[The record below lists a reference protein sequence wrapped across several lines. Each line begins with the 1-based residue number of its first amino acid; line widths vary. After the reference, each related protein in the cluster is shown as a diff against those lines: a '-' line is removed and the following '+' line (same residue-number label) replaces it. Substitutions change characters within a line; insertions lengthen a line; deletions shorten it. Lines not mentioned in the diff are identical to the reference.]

1 MPSYWLSY
9 NKIKFNLKIQI
20 TMKRSIL
27 TLGMLALGFLTKAQ
41 TTDDLTYVANGV
53 EMTIAPELL
62 YSLYDG
68 KMTIVGTGKII
79 NSGNVIIDNGTVF
92 TNGGFRT
99 LTTAGLPKT
108 DGGNFILKMYDTNL
122 SNLRYGQLYLYN
134 MSALGQVTG
143 IVDKEYKDN
152 HHGSYQQ
159 IALPFEGKKLS
170 ELSAE
175 LLSSGHTFKFGRAN
189 RYSGEAIMLYN
200 SRYARFDNVAS
211 IDVADPS
218 TYYILGTKNFNA
230 SAAVKTVK
238 GVPTPT
244 ELGVFIPSGG
254 VLSSDVVFGTN
265 GSKQNYYRERYNTY
279 IQDQWDA
286 ATPWSGNF
294 GKNILMVGN
303 PFLTNLDIINYL
315 PRWSNNDILGLR
327 LEPTGVTTASSG
339 GTQSTGAKH
348 VSYTSG
354 SPYLTPAGDVSAVI
368 KPMQTFAL
376 KFRNNN
382 TQIFPLY
389 QGRRFAYSARPYQ
402 VAPKVTSR
410 GSAGSVKQLGVIA
423 LDEHGNE
430 LGKTYYV
437 VYPEAQTGKPTT
449 YSTQVAAGS
458 ENIIGTFEEKP
469 AGGID
474 EDLQNAYWLYINE
487 ANQSDFKG
495 KEIPLKIYSDK
506 VRALKFE
513 VRENA
518 VEVPDSQEKFR
529 NGQSFYISKGNDL
542 VTVGH
547 NKTIPVSA
555 SDNSFGLF
563 YGKPS
568 GYNDVSAGN
577 VAKPS
582 ATVVAFDEATKEY
595 KIFFDPAWNTA
606 KIEVYDLSGRL
617 IYSKDK
623 VDTKAGEFTLSL
635 PSGNRATYVVKAVSE
650 TGSVFSQKI
659 IK

>member
-1 MPSYWLSY
+1 
-9 NKIKFNLKIQI
+9 
-20 TMKRSIL
+20 MKRSIL
-27 TLGMLALGFLTKAQ
+27 SLGMLALGFLTKAQ
-41 TTDDLTYVANGV
+41 TTDLTYVANGA

-62 YSLYDG
+62 YTVYDG
-68 KMTIVGTGKII
+68 KITIVGTGKIT
-79 NSGNVIIDNGTVF
+79 NSGNVMVLNYLFGNNNAGI
-92 TNGGFRT
+92 RT

-108 DGGNFILKMYDTNL
+108 DGGNFILKMYDANL
-122 SNLRYGQLYLYN
+122 SNLRYGQLYF
-134 MSALGQVTG
+134 GQSVLQTNVTG

-152 HHGSYQQ
+152 YHGSYQQ
-159 IALPFEGKKLS
+159 IALPFFNKKLS

-175 LLSSGHTFKFGRAN
+175 LLSPGHTFKFGAGNRAN
-189 RYSGEAIMLYN
+189 RYSGEAIMKYSN
-200 SRYARFDNVAS
+200 RYARFDDLAITDITGS
-211 IDVADPS
+211 LG
-218 TYYILGTKNFNA
+218 YYILGTRNFNA
-230 SAAVKTVK
+230 SASVKTIK
-238 GVPTPT
+238 GVPIP
-244 ELGVFIPSGG
+244 LWYGGPMIPSGG
-254 VLSSDVVFGTN
+254 ILSSDVVFGTN

-279 IQDQWDA
+279 IQDQWEA
-286 ATPWSGNF
+286 ATPWTGNF
-294 GKNILMVGN
+294 GKNIVMYGN

-315 PRWSNNDILGLR
+315 PTWTNGDILGLR
-327 LEPTGVTTASSG
+327 LEPTSVTTPSSG
-339 GTQSTGAKH
+339 GSQSSGAKQIT
-348 VSYTSG
+348 YTTSG
-354 SPYLTPAGDVSAVI
+354 IDTSKTPVGDVSAII
-368 KPMQTFAL
+368 KPMQTFVL
-376 KFRNNN
+376 KFRNDNPQTLN
-382 TQIFPLY
+382 FWE
-389 QGRRFAYSARPYQ
+389 GRRFAYTARPYSLSPS
-402 VAPKVTSR
+402 VLSR

-430 LGKTYYV
+430 LGRTYYV
-437 VYPEAQTGKPTT
+437 VYPEAQTGKPAT

-458 ENIIGTFEEKP
+458 QNIIGTFEEKP

-474 EDLQNAYWLYINE
+474 EELQNAYWLYINE

-529 NGQSFYISKGNDL
+529 NGQSFYISKGNEL

-547 NKTIPVSA
+547 NKTIAINSA
-555 SDNSFGLF
+555 TDNSFGLF

-568 GYNDVSAGN
+568 GYNDASAVN

-606 KIEVYDLSGRL
+606 KVEVYDLSGRL

>member
-1 MPSYWLSY
+1 
-9 NKIKFNLKIQI
+9 
-20 TMKRSIL
+20 
-27 TLGMLALGFLTKAQ
+27 MLALSFLTKAQ
-41 TTDDLTYVANGV
+41 TNDLTYVANGA
-53 EMTIAPELL
+53 EMTIGPEVL
-62 YSLYDG
+62 YSMMDG

-79 NSGNVIIDNGTVF
+79 NSGNVMISETYLSNR
-92 TNGGFRT
+92 GGFRT

-108 DGGNFILKMYDTNL
+108 NGGNFILKMYDANL
-122 SNLRYGQLYLYN
+122 SNLKYGQLYFGN
-134 MSALGQVTG
+134 NVSQSNVTG

-159 IALPFEGKKLS
+159 IALPFNGKRLS
-170 ELSAE
+170 ELNAE
-175 LLSSGHTFKFGRAN
+175 LLSSPNAFKFGAGNRAN
-189 RYSGEAIMLYN
+189 RYSGEAIMKYSN
-200 SRYARFDNVAS
+200 QYARFDDTAVT
-211 IDVADPS
+211 DVS
-218 TYYILGTKNFNA
+218 NEGTYYILGTRNFNA
-230 SAAVKTVK
+230 SAAVKTIK
-238 GVPTPT
+238 GVPNPG
-244 ELGVFIPSGG
+244 EIGSGIPSGG
-254 VLSSDVVFGTN
+254 MLSSDVVFGVN
-265 GSKQNYYRERYNTY
+265 GSKQNFYRERYNTY
-279 IQDQWDA
+279 IQDQWEA
-286 ATPWSGNF
+286 ATPWTGNF
-294 GKNILMVGN
+294 GKNIVMLGN
-303 PFLTNLDIINYL
+303 PYLTNLDIINYL
-315 PRWSNNDILGLR
+315 PRWTNNDILGLR
-327 LEPTGVTTASSG
+327 LEPTGVTTSSG
-339 GTQSTGAKH
+339 NGTQSAGAKH

-354 SPYLTPAGDVSAVI
+354 SPYLTPTGDVSAVI

-376 KFRNNN
+376 KFRNSNPQ
-382 TQIFPLY
+382 TLDFY
-389 QGRRFAYSARPYQ
+389 KGRRFAYTARPYEHTPS
-402 VAPKVTSR
+402 VLSR

-430 LGKTYYV
+430 LGRTYYV
-437 VYPEAQTGKPTT
+437 VYPEAQTGKPAT
-449 YSTQVAAGS
+449 YSTQVSAGS
-458 ENIIGTFEEKP
+458 QNIIGTFEEKP
-469 AGGID
+469 SGGID
-474 EDLQNAYWLYINE
+474 EELQNSYWLYINE

-547 NKTIPVSA
+547 NKTIPISA

-568 GYNDVSAGN
+568 GYNDVSSAGN

-606 KIEVYDLSGRL
+606 KVEVYDLSGRL

>member
-1 MPSYWLSY
+1 MPSYWLSF

-41 TTDDLTYVANGV
+41 TTDYTYVADGA
-53 EMTIAPELL
+53 EMTISPEVI
-62 YSLYDG
+62 YSVIDG
-68 KMTIVGTGKII
+68 KITIVGTGKIT
-79 NSGNVIIDNGTVF
+79 NSGNVMIMENGM
-92 TNGGFRT
+92 NNSGFRT
-99 LTTAGLPKT
+99 LTTAGVNKT
-108 DGGNFILKMYDTNL
+108 DGGNFILKMYDDNL
-122 SNLRYGQLYLYN
+122 SNLRYGQLYIKGSN
-134 MSALGQVTG
+134 QSRVTG

-159 IALPFEGKKLS
+159 IALPFMGKKLS

-175 LLSSGHTFKFGRAN
+175 LLSPGHTFKFGAGNRAN
-189 RYSGEAIMLYN
+189 RYSGEAIMKYSN
-200 SRYARFDNVAS
+200 QYARFDDLVAS
-211 IDVADPS
+211 ASVSDPS
-218 TYYILGTKNFNA
+218 IYYILGTKNFNA
-230 SAAVKTVK
+230 SAAVKTIK
-238 GVPTPT
+238 GVPLSYGYIYP
-244 ELGVFIPSGG
+244 IPAGG
-254 VLSSDVVFGTN
+254 LLSSDVVFGIGGKN
-265 GSKQNYYRERYNTY
+265 QNFYRERYNTY
-279 IQDQWDA
+279 IQDQWEA
-286 ATPWSGNF
+286 ATPWTGNF
-294 GKNILMVGN
+294 GKNIVMFGN
-303 PFLTNLDIINYL
+303 SYLTNLDFINQL
-315 PRWSNNDILGLR
+315 PQMTSNDILGIR
-327 LEPTGVTTASSG
+327 LEPTSVTTISGG
-339 GTQSTGAKH
+339 GTQSSGAKQ
-348 VSYTSG
+348 VTYTAAGVPS
-354 SPYLTPAGDVSAVI
+354 GDVGAII
-368 KPMQTFAL
+368 KPMQTLVL
-376 KFRNNN
+376 KFRNANARTVN
-382 TQIFPLY
+382 FSSA
-389 QGRRFAYSARPYQ
+389 RRFAYTARPYLASPS
-402 VAPKVTSR
+402 VLSR
-410 GSAGSVKQLGVIA
+410 GSVGSVKQLGVIA

-430 LGKTYYV
+430 LGRTYYV
-437 VYPEAQTGKPTT
+437 VYPEAQTGKPAT

-458 ENIIGTFEEKP
+458 QNIIGTFEEKP

-568 GYNDVSAGN
+568 GYNDVSSAGN

-606 KIEVYDLSGRL
+606 KVEVYDLSGRL

-635 PSGNRATYVVKAVSE
+635 PSGNRAAYVVKAVSE

>member
-1 MPSYWLSY
+1 
-9 NKIKFNLKIQI
+9 
-20 TMKRSIL
+20 MKRNII
-27 TLGMLALGFLTKAQ
+27 TLGMLALSFLTKAQ
-41 TTDDLTYVANGV
+41 TNDLTYVGNGA
-53 EMTIAPELL
+53 EMTIAPEVI
-62 YSLYDG
+62 YSVIDG
-68 KMTIVGTGKII
+68 KITIVGTGKIT
-79 NSGNVIIDNGTVF
+79 NSGNVMIVDGIGYNA
-92 TNGGFRT
+92 GFRT

-108 DGGNFILKMYDTNL
+108 NGGNFILKMYDTNL
-122 SNLRYGQLYLYN
+122 SNLRYGQLYF
-134 MSALGQVTG
+134 GQVSSQVNVTG

-159 IALPFEGKKLS
+159 IAFPFNGKKLS

-175 LLSSGHTFKFGRAN
+175 LLSPGHTFKFGAGNRAN
-189 RYSGEAIMLYN
+189 RYSGEAIMLYHN
-200 SRYARFDNVAS
+200 YYARFE
-211 IDVADPS
+211 DVAATDVS
-218 TYYILGTKNFNA
+218 LVQGYYILGTRNFNA
-230 SAAVKTVK
+230 SAAVKTIK
-238 GVPTPT
+238 GVPTIKLMSLNILT
-244 ELGVFIPSGG
+244 GG
-254 VLSSDVVFGTN
+254 VLSSDVVFGTGGKN
-265 GSKQNYYRERYNTY
+265 QNFYRERYNTY

-286 ATPWSGNF
+286 ATPWTGNF
-294 GKNILMVGN
+294 GKNIVMVGN
-303 PFLTNLDIINYL
+303 GHFTNLDIINYL

-382 TQIFPLY
+382 AQNIPLH
-389 QGRRFAYSARPYQ
+389 QGRRFAYTARPYLASPS
-402 VAPKVTSR
+402 VLSR

-430 LGKTYYV
+430 LGRTYYV
-437 VYPEAQTGKPTT
+437 VYPEAQTGKPAT
-449 YSTQVAAGS
+449 YSTQVAAGG

-474 EDLQNAYWLYINE
+474 EELQNSYWLYINE

-568 GYNDVSAGN
+568 GYNDVSSAGN

-606 KIEVYDLSGRL
+606 KVEVYDLSGRL

>member
-1 MPSYWLSY
+1 
-9 NKIKFNLKIQI
+9 
-20 TMKRSIL
+20 MKRSIF

-41 TTDDLTYVANGV
+41 TNDLTYVGNGA
-53 EMTIAPELL
+53 EMTITPEVI
-62 YSLYDG
+62 YSVIGG
-68 KMTIVGTGKII
+68 KMTIVGTGKIT
-79 NSGNVIIDNGTVF
+79 NSGNVMIVGNSS
-92 TNGGFRT
+92 NRGGFRT
-99 LTTAGLPKT
+99 ITTAGLPKN

-122 SNLRYGQLYLYN
+122 SNLRYGQLYISENSSGPLTY
-134 MSALGQVTG
+134 TG

-159 IALPFEGKKLS
+159 IALPFVNKKLS
-170 ELSAE
+170 ELSSE
-175 LLSSGHTFKFGRAN
+175 LLSSPNTFKFGAGNRAN
-189 RYSGEAIMLYN
+189 RYSGEAIMKYN
-200 SRYARFDNVAS
+200 NYYARFDDLAATALS
-211 IDVADPS
+211 DLGY

-230 SAAVKTVK
+230 SAGVKIVK
-238 GVPTPT
+238 GVPAAVLPGGFI
-244 ELGVFIPSGG
+244 GVGG
-254 VLSSDVVFGTN
+254 GYSPDVVFGTGGKN
-265 GSKQNYYRERYNTY
+265 QNYYRERYNTY
-279 IQDQWDA
+279 IQDEWHMA
-286 ATPWSGNF
+286 SGTAWSGDF
-294 GKNILMVGN
+294 GKNIVMLGN
-303 PFLTNLDIINYL
+303 LHLTNLDIINQL
-315 PRWSNNDILGLR
+315 PTWTSNDILGLR
-327 LEPTGVTTASSG
+327 LDPGSVTTASGG

-348 VSYTSG
+348 VTYNASG
-354 SPYLTPAGDVSAVI
+354 TPSGDVGLVI
-368 KPMQTFAL
+368 RPMQTFAL
-376 KFRNNN
+376 KFRSDNVQN
-382 TQIFPLY
+382 LRLESA
-389 QGRRFAYSARPYQ
+389 RRFAYTARPYLASPS
-402 VAPKVTSR
+402 VLSR
-410 GSAGSVKQLGVIA
+410 GSAGSLKQLGVIA

-430 LGKTYYV
+430 LGRTYYV
-437 VYPEAQTGKPTT
+437 VYPEAQTGKPAT

-458 ENIIGTFEEKP
+458 QNIIGTFEEKTT
-469 AGGID
+469 GGID
-474 EDLQNAYWLYINE
+474 EELQNAYWLYINE

-547 NKTIPVSA
+547 NKTIPISA

-568 GYNDVSAGN
+568 GYNDASAGN

-606 KIEVYDLSGRL
+606 KVEVYDLSGRL

>member
-1 MPSYWLSY
+1 
-9 NKIKFNLKIQI
+9 
-20 TMKRSIL
+20 MKRNII
-27 TLGMLALGFLTKAQ
+27 TLGMLALSFLTKAQ
-41 TTDDLTYVANGV
+41 TNDLTYVGNGA
-53 EMTIAPELL
+53 EMTITPGLL
-62 YSLYDG
+62 YTVYDG
-68 KMTIVGTGKII
+68 QITIVGTGKIT
-79 NSGNVIIDNGTVF
+79 NSGNVMIVDGLGN
-92 TNGGFRT
+92 NAGFRT
-99 LTTAGLPKT
+99 LTTAGLAKT
-108 DGGNFILKMYDTNL
+108 NGGNFILKMYDTNL
-122 SNLRYGQLYLYN
+122 SNLRYGQLYFN
-134 MSALGQVTG
+134 GMSQSRVTG

-159 IALPFEGKKLS
+159 IALPFWQKPLS

-175 LLSSGHTFKFGRAN
+175 LLSPGHTFKFGAGNRAK
-189 RYSGEAIMLYN
+189 RYSGEAIMWYN
-200 SRYARFDNVAS
+200 NQYARFDDLAAT
-211 IDVADPS
+211 DVVSMQA
-218 TYYILGTKNFNA
+218 YYILGTKNFNA

-238 GVPTPT
+238 GVPVSTVYGA
-244 ELGVFIPSGG
+244 GVPVGG
-254 VLSSDVVFGTN
+254 ILSSDVVFGAGGKN
-265 GSKQNYYRERYNTY
+265 QNYYRERYNTY

-286 ATPWSGNF
+286 ATPWTGNF
-294 GKNILMVGN
+294 GKNIMMLGN
-303 PFLTNLDIINYL
+303 IYLANLDIINYL
-315 PRWSNNDILGLR
+315 PRWTNNDILGLR
-327 LEPTGVTTASSG
+327 LEPTGVTTSSG
-339 GTQSTGAKH
+339 NGTQSAGAKH
-348 VSYTSG
+348 VAYTSG
-354 SPYLTPAGDVSAVI
+354 SPYLTPTGDVSAVI
-368 KPMQTFAL
+368 KPMQTFVL

-382 TQIFPLY
+382 AQPNIRLY
-389 QGRRFAYSARPYQ
+389 EGRRFAYTARPYLASPS
-402 VAPKVTSR
+402 VLSR

-430 LGKTYYV
+430 LGRTYYV
-437 VYPEAQTGKPTT
+437 VYPEAQTGKPAT

-458 ENIIGTFEEKP
+458 QNIIGTFEEKP
-469 AGGID
+469 SGGID
-474 EDLQNAYWLYINE
+474 EELQNSYWLYINE

-582 ATVVAFDEATKEY
+582 ATVVAFDETTKEY

-606 KIEVYDLSGRL
+606 KVEVYDLSGRL

>member
-1 MPSYWLSY
+1 
-9 NKIKFNLKIQI
+9 
-20 TMKRSIL
+20 MKRSIL
-27 TLGMLALGFLTKAQ
+27 TLGMLALSFLTKAQ
-41 TTDDLTYVANGV
+41 TNDLTYVANGV
-53 EMTIAPELL
+53 NMTIAPDLL
-62 YSLYDG
+62 YTIYDG
-68 KMTIVGTGKII
+68 KMTIVGTGKIT
-79 NSGNVIIDNGTVF
+79 NSGNVMLMDGIGN
-92 TNGGFRT
+92 NAGFRT
-99 LTTAGLPKT
+99 LTTAGLAKT

-122 SNLRYGQLYLYN
+122 SNLRYGQLFIKG
-134 MSALGQVTG
+134 ALQANVTG

-152 HHGSYQQ
+152 HHGSQQQ
-159 IALPFEGKKLS
+159 IALPFENKSLS
-170 ELSAE
+170 ELSVE
-175 LLSSGHTFKFGRAN
+175 LLPLGKTFKFGAGNRAN
-189 RYSGEAIMLYN
+189 RYSGEAIMVYN
-200 SRYARFDNVAS
+200 NSYARFDDTAS
-211 IDVADPS
+211 IDVSVPS
-218 TYYILGTKNFNA
+218 FYYILGTRNFNA
-230 SAAVKTVK
+230 SSAVKTIK
-238 GVPTPT
+238 GVPTVTPY
-244 ELGVFIPSGG
+244 GGGIPVGG
-254 VLSSDVVFGTN
+254 LPVSTVVFGTGGKN
-265 GSKQNYYRERYNTY
+265 RNYYREFYNTY
-279 IQDQWDA
+279 IQDQWNA
-286 ATPWSGNF
+286 ATPWTGNF
-294 GKNILMVGN
+294 GKNIAMFGN
-303 PFLTNLDIINYL
+303 PYLTNLDLIRQL
-315 PRWSNNDILGLR
+315 PTWTNNDILGIR
-327 LEPTGVTTASSG
+327 LEPTSVTTASGG
-339 GTQSTGAKH
+339 GTQSAGAKH
-348 VSYTSG
+348 VTYNAAGVPS
-354 SPYLTPAGDVSAVI
+354 GDVTAII

-382 TQIFPLY
+382 AQNINLY
-389 QGRRFAYSARPYQ
+389 HATRFAYTARPYQ
-402 VAPKVTSR
+402 ATPNVLAR
-410 GSAGSVKQLGVIA
+410 GAAGSVKQLGVIA

-449 YSTQVAAGS
+449 YSTQVAAGG

-469 AGGID
+469 TGGID
-474 EDLQNAYWLYINE
+474 EELQNAYWLYINE

-555 SDNSFGLF
+555 TDNSFGLF

-568 GYNDVSAGN
+568 GYNDVSSAGN

-606 KIEVYDLSGRL
+606 KVEVYDLSGRL

-623 VDTKAGEFTLSL
+623 VDAKAGEFTLSL

>member
-1 MPSYWLSY
+1 
-9 NKIKFNLKIQI
+9 
-20 TMKRSIL
+20 
-27 TLGMLALGFLTKAQ
+27 MLALSFLTKAQ
-41 TTDDLTYVANGV
+41 TNDLTYVANGV
-53 EMTIAPELL
+53 DMSIAPELL
-62 YSLYDG
+62 YSVYNG
-68 KMTIVGTGKII
+68 KITIVGTGKIT
-79 NSGNVIIDNGTVF
+79 NSGNVMISGNNPVF
-92 TNGGFRT
+92 GFRT
-99 LTTAGLPKT
+99 LTTAGLDKT

-122 SNLRYGQLYLYN
+122 SNLRYGQLYIK
-134 MSALGQVTG
+134 SALQTNVTG

-159 IALPFEGKKLS
+159 IALPFWQKPLS

-175 LLSSGHTFKFGRAN
+175 LLSPGHTFKFGAGNRAN
-189 RYSGEAIMLYN
+189 RYSGEAIMWYN
-200 SRYARFDNVAS
+200 NNYARFEDL
-211 IDVADPS
+211 PS
-218 TYYILGTKNFNA
+218 TAVSSFPRGYYILGTRNFNA
-230 SAAVKTVK
+230 SAAVKTIK
-238 GVPTPT
+238 GVPYSVQPG
-244 ELGVFIPSGG
+244 LFIPAGG
-254 VLSSDVVFGTN
+254 WLSSDVVFGTGGKN
-265 GSKQNYYRERYNTY
+265 QNYYRERYNTY

-294 GKNILMVGN
+294 GKNIFMIGN
-303 PFLTNLDIINYL
+303 EYLTNLDLINQL
-315 PRWSNNDILGLR
+315 PHMTNNDILGLR
-327 LEPTGVTTASSG
+327 LEPTSVTTASGG
-339 GTQSTGAKH
+339 GTQSAGAKN
-348 VSYTSG
+348 VTYTPG
-354 SPYLTPAGDVSAVI
+354 SPYSTPVGDVTAII
-368 KPMQTFAL
+368 KPMQTYVL
-376 KFRNNN
+376 KFRNSN
-382 TQIFPLY
+382 TQSINLFEGL
-389 QGRRFAYSARPYQ
+389 RFAYTARPYLASPS
-402 VAPKVTSR
+402 VLSR

-430 LGKTYYV
+430 LGRTYYV
-437 VYPEAQTGKPTT
+437 VYPEAQTGKPAT

-458 ENIIGTFEEKP
+458 QNIIGTFEEKP
-469 AGGID
+469 SGGID
-474 EDLQNAYWLYINE
+474 EELQNAYWLYINE

-547 NKTIPVSA
+547 NKTIAVSA

-568 GYNDVSAGN
+568 GYNDVSAAN

-582 ATVVAFDEATKEY
+582 ATVVAFDEASKEY

>member
-1 MPSYWLSY
+1 
-9 NKIKFNLKIQI
+9 
-20 TMKRSIL
+20 MKRSIL

-41 TTDDLTYVANGV
+41 TTDNTYVANGV
-53 EMTIAPELL
+53 EMTIAPEVI
-62 YSLYDG
+62 YSVIDG
-68 KMTIVGTGKII
+68 RMTIVGTGKIT
-79 NSGNVIIDNGTVF
+79 NSGNVMLVNG
-92 TNGGFRT
+92 NEDKGGFRT
-99 LTTAGLPKT
+99 LTTTGLPKT
-108 DGGNFILKMYDTNL
+108 DGGNFILKMYDANL
-122 SNLRYGQLYLYN
+122 SNLRYGQLYIAN
-134 MSALGQVTG
+134 HGTQAPITG
-143 IVDKEYKDN
+143 VVDKEYKDN

-159 IALPFEGKKLS
+159 IALPFVDKKLS

-175 LLSSGHTFKFGRAN
+175 LLSPGDNFKFGGGGNRAN

-200 SRYARFDNVAS
+200 NAYARFD
-211 IDVADPS
+211 DVWATQKTDN
-218 TYYILGTKNFNA
+218 TFTNYGYYILGTKKFNA
-230 SAAVKTVK
+230 SAAVKTVR
-238 GVPTPT
+238 GVPQAQAP
-244 ELGVFIPSGG
+244 GVG
-254 VLSSDVVFGTN
+254 VSSSWLRSDVVFGTGGKN
-265 GSKQNYYRERYNTY
+265 QNYYRERYNTY
-279 IQDQWDA
+279 IQDEWEA
-286 ATPWSGNF
+286 TTPWTGNF
-294 GKNILMVGN
+294 GKNLYMFAN
-303 PFLTNLDIINYL
+303 PFLTNLDYINQL
-315 PRWSNNDILGLR
+315 PQMTNNDILGIR
-327 LEPTGVTTASSG
+327 LDPGTVTTASGG
-339 GTQSTGAKH
+339 GTQSTGAKQ
-348 VSYTSG
+348 VTYDLLG
-354 SPYLTPAGDVSAVI
+354 NPAGDVGLVI
-368 KPMQTFAL
+368 KPMQTFVL
-376 KFRNNN
+376 KFRNGNFHN
-382 TQIFPLY
+382 IFFHNM
-389 QGRRFAYSARPYQ
+389 RRFAYTARPYLTSPS
-402 VAPKVTSR
+402 VLSR
-410 GSAGSVKQLGVIA
+410 GSAGSLKQLGVIA

-430 LGKTYYV
+430 LGRTYYV
-437 VYPEAQTGKPTT
+437 VSPNAQTGKPTT

-458 ENIIGTFEEKP
+458 QNIIGTFEEKP

-474 EDLQNAYWLYINE
+474 EELQNSYWLYINE

-568 GYNDVSAGN
+568 GYNDVSAAN

-606 KIEVYDLSGRL
+606 KVEVYDLSGRL

-623 VDTKAGEFTLSL
+623 VDAKAGEFTLSL

>member
-1 MPSYWLSY
+1 
-9 NKIKFNLKIQI
+9 
-20 TMKRSIL
+20 MKRSIL
-27 TLGMLALGFLTKAQ
+27 TLGMLALSFLTKAQ
-41 TTDDLTYVANGV
+41 TTDYTYVANGV
-53 EMTIAPELL
+53 EMTIAPEVI
-62 YSLYDG
+62 YSVIDG
-68 KMTIVGTGKII
+68 KMTIVGTGKIT

-92 TNGGFRT
+92 NNAGFRT

-122 SNLRYGQLYLYN
+122 SNLRYGQLYFSNEPSLSN
-134 MSALGQVTG
+134 VTG

-159 IALPFEGKKLS
+159 ITFPFNGKKLS

-175 LLSSGHTFKFGRAN
+175 LLSSPNTFKFGAGNRAN
-189 RYSGEAIMLYN
+189 RYSGEAIMVYN
-200 SRYARFDNVAS
+200 NGYARFD
-211 IDVADPS
+211 DVAVTDITYPS
-218 TYYILGTKNFNA
+218 DYLVLGTRNFNA
-230 SAAVKTVK
+230 STAVKTVK
-238 GVPTPT
+238 GVPFSMTSFSI
-244 ELGVFIPSGG
+244 GFSIGG
-254 VLSSDVVFGTN
+254 GLSSDVVFGAGGKN
-265 GSKQNYYRERYNTY
+265 QNFYRERYNTY

-286 ATPWSGNF
+286 ATPWTGNF
-294 GKNILMVGN
+294 GKNIHMYGN
-303 PFLTNLDIINYL
+303 PYLTNFDLIRQL
-315 PRWSNNDILGLR
+315 PTWTNNDILGIR
-327 LEPTGVTTASSG
+327 LEPTSVTTASGG
-339 GTQSTGAKH
+339 GTQSAGAKH
-348 VSYTSG
+348 VTYNAAG
-354 SPYLTPAGDVSAVI
+354 TPSGDVGLVI
-368 KPMQTFAL
+368 RPMQTFVL
-376 KFRNNN
+376 KFRNGNA
-382 TQIFPLY
+382 QSLPFY
-389 QGRRFAYSARPYQ
+389 KARRFAYTARPYLASPS
-402 VAPKVTSR
+402 VLSR
-410 GSAGSVKQLGVIA
+410 GSAGSLKQLGVIA

-430 LGKTYYV
+430 LGRTYYV
-437 VYPEAQTGKPTT
+437 VYPEAQTGKPAT

-458 ENIIGTFEEKP
+458 QNIIGTFEEKP

-474 EDLQNAYWLYINE
+474 EELQNSYWLYINE

>member
-1 MPSYWLSY
+1 
-9 NKIKFNLKIQI
+9 
-20 TMKRSIL
+20 MKRSIL
-27 TLGMLALGFLTKAQ
+27 TLGMLALSFLTKAQ
-41 TTDDLTYVANGV
+41 TNDLTYVANGV
-53 EMTIAPELL
+53 DMSIAPELL
-62 YSLYDG
+62 YSVYNG
-68 KMTIVGTGKII
+68 KITIVGTGKIT
-79 NSGNVIIDNGTVF
+79 NSGNVMISGNNPVF
-92 TNGGFRT
+92 GFRT
-99 LTTAGLPKT
+99 LTTAGLDKT

-122 SNLRYGQLYLYN
+122 SNLRYGQLYIK
-134 MSALGQVTG
+134 SALQTNVTG

-159 IALPFEGKKLS
+159 IALPFWQKPLS

-175 LLSSGHTFKFGRAN
+175 LLSPGHTFKFGAGNRAN
-189 RYSGEAIMLYN
+189 RYSGEAIMWYN
-200 SRYARFDNVAS
+200 NNYARFEDL
-211 IDVADPS
+211 PS
-218 TYYILGTKNFNA
+218 TAVSSFPRGYYILGTRNFNA
-230 SAAVKTVK
+230 SAAVKTIK
-238 GVPTPT
+238 GVPYSVQPG
-244 ELGVFIPSGG
+244 LFIPAGG
-254 VLSSDVVFGTN
+254 WLSSDVVFGTGGKN
-265 GSKQNYYRERYNTY
+265 QNYYRERYNTY

-294 GKNILMVGN
+294 GKNIFMIGN
-303 PFLTNLDIINYL
+303 EYLTNLDLINQL
-315 PRWSNNDILGLR
+315 PHMTNNDILGLR
-327 LEPTGVTTASSG
+327 LEPTSVTTASGG
-339 GTQSTGAKH
+339 GTQSAGAKN
-348 VSYTSG
+348 VTYTPG
-354 SPYLTPAGDVSAVI
+354 SPYSTPVGDVTAII
-368 KPMQTFAL
+368 KPMQTYVL
-376 KFRNNN
+376 KFRNSN
-382 TQIFPLY
+382 TQSINLFEGL
-389 QGRRFAYSARPYQ
+389 RFAYTARPYLASPS
-402 VAPKVTSR
+402 VLSR

-430 LGKTYYV
+430 LGRTYYV
-437 VYPEAQTGKPTT
+437 VYPEAQTGKPAT

-458 ENIIGTFEEKP
+458 QNIIGTFEEKP
-469 AGGID
+469 SGGID
-474 EDLQNAYWLYINE
+474 EELQNAYWLYINE

-547 NKTIPVSA
+547 NKTIAVSA

-568 GYNDVSAGN
+568 GYNDVSAAN

-582 ATVVAFDEATKEY
+582 ATVVAFDEASKEY

>member
-1 MPSYWLSY
+1 MRYR
-9 NKIKFNLKIQI
+9 NL
-20 TMKRSIL
+20 
-27 TLGMLALGFLTKAQ
+27 
-41 TTDDLTYVANGV
+41 
-53 EMTIAPELL
+53 
-62 YSLYDG
+62 
-68 KMTIVGTGKII
+68 
-79 NSGNVIIDNGTVF
+79 
-92 TNGGFRT
+92 
-99 LTTAGLPKT
+99 
-108 DGGNFILKMYDTNL
+108 
-122 SNLRYGQLYLYN
+122 
-134 MSALGQVTG
+134 
-143 IVDKEYKDN
+143 
-152 HHGSYQQ
+152 
-159 IALPFEGKKLS
+159 
-170 ELSAE
+170 
-175 LLSSGHTFKFGRAN
+175 
-189 RYSGEAIMLYN
+189 
-200 SRYARFDNVAS
+200 YARFDNLETTSQSGPLV
-211 IDVADPS
+211 
-218 TYYILGTKNFNA
+218 YYILGTKNFNA
-230 SAAVKTVK
+230 SAAVKTIK
-238 GVPTPT
+238 GVPFTANYVDNIP
-244 ELGVFIPSGG
+244 LGGW
-254 VLSSDVVFGTN
+254 LSSDVVFGTN

-279 IQDQWDA
+279 IQDQWHIA
-286 ATPWSGNF
+286 NGGTAWSGDF
-294 GKNILMVGN
+294 GKNLYMYGN
-303 PFLTNLDIINYL
+303 PYLTNLDFINQL
-315 PRWSNNDILGLR
+315 PQMTNNDILGIR
-327 LEPTGVTTASSG
+327 LEPTSVTTISGG
-339 GTQSTGAKH
+339 GTQSSGAKQ
-348 VSYTSG
+348 VTYTAAGVPS
-354 SPYLTPAGDVSAVI
+354 GDVGAII
-368 KPMQTFAL
+368 KPMQTLVL
-376 KFRNNN
+376 KFRNANAR
-382 TQIFPLY
+382 TLRFDL
-389 QGRRFAYSARPYQ
+389 GRRFAYTARPYLSSPS
-402 VAPKVTSR
+402 VLSR

-430 LGKTYYV
+430 LGRTYYV

-449 YSTQVAAGS
+449 YSTQVSAGS
-458 ENIIGTFEEKP
+458 QNIIGTFEEKS

-474 EDLQNAYWLYINE
+474 EDLQNSYWLYINE

-568 GYNDVSAGN
+568 GYNDISSAGN

>member
-1 MPSYWLSY
+1 
-9 NKIKFNLKIQI
+9 
-20 TMKRSIL
+20 MKRNII

-41 TTDDLTYVANGV
+41 TNDLTYVANGA
-53 EMTIAPELL
+53 EMTITPEVI
-62 YSLYDG
+62 YSVIGG
-68 KMTIVGTGKII
+68 KMTIVGTGKIT
-79 NSGNVIIDNGTVF
+79 NSGNVMIEGNSS
-92 TNGGFRT
+92 NRGGFRT
-99 LTTAGLPKT
+99 ITTAGLPKT

-122 SNLRYGQLYLYN
+122 SNLRYGQLYMQDGSIGPLTY
-134 MSALGQVTG
+134 TG
-143 IVDKEYKDN
+143 VVDKEYKDN

-159 IALPFEGKKLS
+159 IALPFFNKKLS
-170 ELSAE
+170 ELSTE
-175 LLSSGHTFKFGRAN
+175 LLSPGHTFKFGAGNRAN
-189 RYSGEAIMLYN
+189 RYSGEAIMKYN
-200 SRYARFDNVAS
+200 NYYARFDDLAAT
-211 IDVADPS
+211 DVSDLGY

-230 SAAVKTVK
+230 SAGVKIVK
-238 GVPTPT
+238 GVPSPGSPGAFI
-244 ELGVFIPSGG
+244 GVGG
-254 VLSSDVVFGTN
+254 GYSPDVVFGTGGKN
-265 GSKQNYYRERYNTY
+265 QNYYRERYNTY
-279 IQDQWDA
+279 IQDEWHMA
-286 ATPWSGNF
+286 SGTAWSGDF
-294 GKNILMVGN
+294 GKNIVLLGN
-303 PFLTNLDIINYL
+303 FYLTNMDIINQL
-315 PRWSNNDILGLR
+315 PTWTSKDILGLR
-327 LEPTGVTTASSG
+327 LDPGSVTTASGG

-348 VSYTSG
+348 VTYNAAG
-354 SPYLTPAGDVSAVI
+354 TPSGDVGLVI
-368 KPMQTFAL
+368 RPMQTFAL
-376 KFRNNN
+376 KFRSDNVQN
-382 TQIFPLY
+382 LWLE
-389 QGRRFAYSARPYQ
+389 GARRFAYTARPYLATPS
-402 VAPKVTSR
+402 VLSR
-410 GSAGSVKQLGVIA
+410 GSAGSLKQLGVIA

-430 LGKTYYV
+430 LGRTYYV
-437 VYPEAQTGKPTT
+437 VYPEAQTGRPAT
-449 YSTQVAAGS
+449 YSTQVAAGG

-469 AGGID
+469 SGGID
-474 EDLQNAYWLYINE
+474 EDLQNSYWLYINE

-568 GYNDVSAGN
+568 GYNDVSSAGN

>member
-1 MPSYWLSY
+1 M
-9 NKIKFNLKIQI
+9 KIQI

-41 TTDDLTYVANGV
+41 TNDLTYVANGV

-62 YSLYDG
+62 YTVYDG
-68 KMTIVGTGKII
+68 KITIVGTGKIT
-79 NSGNVIIDNGTVF
+79 NSGNVMLMNGSTN
-92 TNGGFRT
+92 NGGFRT

-122 SNLRYGQLYLYN
+122 SNLRYGQLYTAVSTQTN
-134 MSALGQVTG
+134 VTG
-143 IVDKEYKDN
+143 IIDKEYKDN
-152 HHGSYQQ
+152 HHGTYQQ
-159 IALPFEGKKLS
+159 IAFPFNGKKLS
-170 ELSAE
+170 ELSSE
-175 LLSSGHTFKFGRAN
+175 LLSSPNAFKFGAGNRAN
-189 RYSGEAIMLYN
+189 RYSGEAIMSYN
-200 SRYARFDNVAS
+200 NVYARFDDTAAT
-211 IDVADPS
+211 DVS
-218 TYYILGTKNFNA
+218 YMLSYYILGTKNFNA
-230 SAAVKTVK
+230 STAVRTVK
-238 GVPTPT
+238 GVPVAY
-244 ELGVFIPSGG
+244 GSWW
-254 VLSSDVVFGTN
+254 VLSLPHGGTLSSSVVFGTGGKN
-265 GSKQNYYRERYNTY
+265 QNHYRERYNTY

-286 ATPWSGNF
+286 ATPWTGNF
-294 GKNILMVGN
+294 GKNIVMLGN
-303 PFLTNLDIINYL
+303 PFLTNLDLINYL
-315 PRWSNNDILGLR
+315 PQMTNNDILGLR
-327 LEPTGVTTASSG
+327 LEPTGVTTSSG
-339 GTQSTGAKH
+339 NGTQSAGAKQ
-348 VSYTSG
+348 VTYTPG
-354 SPYLTPAGDVSAVI
+354 SPYSTPVGDVTAII
-368 KPMQTFAL
+368 KPMQTFVL
-376 KFRNNN
+376 KFRNDNAQN
-382 TQIFPLY
+382 IILSD
-389 QGRRFAYSARPYQ
+389 GVRFAYTARPHLLN
-402 VAPKVTSR
+402 PKVTSR

-449 YSTQVAAGS
+449 YSTQVAAGG

-469 AGGID
+469 SGGID
-474 EDLQNAYWLYINE
+474 EELQNSYWLYINE

-547 NKTIPVSA
+547 NKTIPISA

-568 GYNDVSAGN
+568 GYNDVSSAGN

-606 KIEVYDLSGRL
+606 KVEVYDLSGRL

>member
-1 MPSYWLSY
+1 MLT
-9 NKIKFNLKIQI
+9 L
-20 TMKRSIL
+20 SIL
-27 TLGMLALGFLTKAQ
+27 PKAQ
-41 TTDDLTYVANGV
+41 TNDLTYVANGT
-53 EMTIAPELL
+53 EMTIAPEVI
-62 YSLYDG
+62 YSVNQG
-68 KMTIVGTGKII
+68 KITIVGTGKIT
-79 NSGNVIIDNGTVF
+79 NSGNVMIVGGS
-92 TNGGFRT
+92 GGFRT

-108 DGGNFILKMYDTNL
+108 DGGNFILKMYDDNL
-122 SNLRYGQLYLYN
+122 SNLRYGQLYIKGPN
-134 MSALGQVTG
+134 QSQVTG

-159 IALPFEGKKLS
+159 ISMPFKSKALL

-175 LLSSGHTFKFGRAN
+175 LLSSGHTFKFGDAGR
-189 RYSGEAIMLYN
+189 RSGEGVMRYRNL
-200 SRYARFDNVAS
+200 YARFDNLETTSQSGPLV
-211 IDVADPS
+211 
-218 TYYILGTKNFNA
+218 YYILGTKNFNA
-230 SAAVKTVK
+230 SAAVKTIK
-238 GVPTPT
+238 GVPFTANYVDNIP
-244 ELGVFIPSGG
+244 LGGW
-254 VLSSDVVFGTN
+254 LSSDVVFGTN

-279 IQDQWDA
+279 IQDQWHIA
-286 ATPWSGNF
+286 NGGTAWSGDF
-294 GKNILMVGN
+294 GKNLYMYGN
-303 PFLTNLDIINYL
+303 PYLTNLDFINQL
-315 PRWSNNDILGLR
+315 PQMTNNDILGIR
-327 LEPTGVTTASSG
+327 LEPTSVTTISGG
-339 GTQSTGAKH
+339 GTQSSGAKQ
-348 VSYTSG
+348 VTYTAAGVPS
-354 SPYLTPAGDVSAVI
+354 GDVGAII
-368 KPMQTFAL
+368 KPMQTLVL
-376 KFRNNN
+376 KFRNANAR
-382 TQIFPLY
+382 TLRFDL
-389 QGRRFAYSARPYQ
+389 GRRFAYTARPYLSSPS
-402 VAPKVTSR
+402 VLSR

-430 LGKTYYV
+430 LGRTYYV

-449 YSTQVAAGS
+449 YSTQVSAGS
-458 ENIIGTFEEKP
+458 QNIIGTFEEKS

-474 EDLQNAYWLYINE
+474 EDLQNSYWLYINE

-568 GYNDVSAGN
+568 GYNDVSSAGN

-606 KIEVYDLSGRL
+606 KVEVYDLSGRL

>member
-1 MPSYWLSY
+1 
-9 NKIKFNLKIQI
+9 
-20 TMKRSIL
+20 MKRSIL
-27 TLGMLALGFLTKAQ
+27 TLGMLALSFLTKAQ
-41 TTDDLTYVANGV
+41 TNDLTYVANGV

-62 YSLYDG
+62 YSVYNG
-68 KMTIVGTGKII
+68 KMTIVGTGKIT
-79 NSGNVIIDNGTVF
+79 NSGNVMIIENPF
-92 TNGGFRT
+92 NPNSGFRT
-99 LTTAGLPKT
+99 LTTAGLDKT

-122 SNLRYGQLYLYN
+122 SNLRYGQLYFEISTGAPLTN
-134 MSALGQVTG
+134 FTG
-143 IVDKEYKDN
+143 IVDKEYKEN

-159 IALPFEGKKLS
+159 IALPFRDKKLS
-170 ELSAE
+170 ELSVE
-175 LLSSGHTFKFGRAN
+175 LLSSPNTFKFGAGNRAN

-200 SRYARFDNVAS
+200 NPYARFEDMAS
-211 IDVADPS
+211 TSVSDPLG
-218 TYYILGTKNFNA
+218 YYILGTRNFNA
-230 SAAVKTVK
+230 SAAVKTIK
-238 GVPTPT
+238 GKPNPQTAV
-244 ELGVFIPSGG
+244 VVWSVGG
-254 VLSSDVVFGTN
+254 LLSSDVVFGTN
-265 GSKQNYYRERYNTY
+265 GTKQNYYRERYNTY
-279 IQDQWDA
+279 IQDQWHMA
-286 ATPWSGNF
+286 SGTAWTGDF
-294 GKNILMVGN
+294 GKNLYLFGN
-303 PFLTNLDIINYL
+303 PFLTNLDLVNEL
-315 PRWSNNDILGLR
+315 PEWIADKSDIWGIR
-327 LEPTGVTTASSG
+327 LEPLSVTTPSGAGTRSG
-339 GTQSTGAKH
+339 GAAKL
-348 VSYTSG
+348 VTYNMAGIPS
-354 SPYLTPAGDVSAVI
+354 GDVAEII
-368 KPMQTFAL
+368 KPMQTFVL
-376 KFRNNN
+376 KFRNNKAQRLEFHN
-382 TQIFPLY
+382 A
-389 QGRRFAYSARPYQ
+389 RRFAYSARPYQ
-402 VAPKVTSR
+402 ATPNVLAR
-410 GSAGSVKQLGVIA
+410 GAAGSVKQLGIIA

-430 LGKTYYV
+430 LGRTYYV
-437 VYPEAQTGKPTT
+437 VYPEAQTGKPAT
-449 YSTQVAAGS
+449 YSTQVAADS
-458 ENIIGTFEEKP
+458 QNIIGTFEEKP

-474 EDLQNAYWLYINE
+474 EELQNSYWLYINE

-547 NKTIPVSA
+547 NKTIPVSG

-568 GYNDVSAGN
+568 GYNDVSAAN
-577 VAKPS
+577 VARPS
-582 ATVVAFDEATKEY
+582 ATVIAFDEATKEY

-623 VDTKAGEFTLSL
+623 VDTRAGEFTLSL

>member
-1 MPSYWLSY
+1 
-9 NKIKFNLKIQI
+9 
-20 TMKRSIL
+20 MKRSIL

-41 TTDDLTYVANGV
+41 TTDYTYVANGV
-53 EMTIAPELL
+53 EMTIAPEVI
-62 YSLYDG
+62 YSVIDG
-68 KMTIVGTGKII
+68 RMTIVGTGKIT
-79 NSGNVIIDNGTVF
+79 NSGNVMIENDLL
-92 TNGGFRT
+92 TNHGGFRT

-108 DGGNFILKMYDTNL
+108 DGGNFILKMYNDNL
-122 SNLRYGQLYLYN
+122 SSLRYGQLYFYN
-134 MSALGQVTG
+134 IANQNQVTG

-152 HHGSYQQ
+152 YHGSYQQ
-159 IALPFEGKKLS
+159 IAIPFRYKPLS

-175 LLSSGHTFKFGRAN
+175 LLSPGDSFKFGYGNRAN
-189 RYSGEAIMLYN
+189 RYSGEAIMVYN
-200 SRYARFDNVAS
+200 NSYARFDDLAAS
-211 IDVADPS
+211 DLS
-218 TYYILGTKNFNA
+218 FGLNYYILGTKKFNA
-230 SAAVKTVK
+230 STTVKTVK
-238 GVPTPT
+238 GVPEMFQLSGNVPT
-244 ELGVFIPSGG
+244 GG
-254 VLSSDVVFGTN
+254 FPLSDVVFGAT
-265 GSKQNYYRERYNTY
+265 GEKQNYYRERYNTY

-286 ATPWSGNF
+286 ATPWTGNF
-294 GKNILMVGN
+294 GKNIVMLGN
-303 PFLTNLDIINYL
+303 PYLTNLDIINYL
-315 PRWSNNDILGLR
+315 PRWTNNDILGLR
-327 LEPTGVTTASSG
+327 LEPTGVTTSSG
-339 GTQSTGAKH
+339 NGTQSAGAKH
-348 VSYTSG
+348 VAYTSG
-354 SPYLTPAGDVSAVI
+354 SPYLTPTGDVSAVI

-382 TQIFPLY
+382 VQAFPLY
-389 QGRRFAYSARPYQ
+389 QGRRFAYTARPYLSSPS
-402 VAPKVTSR
+402 VLSR

-430 LGKTYYV
+430 LGRTYYV
-437 VYPEAQTGKPTT
+437 VYPEAQTGKPAT
-449 YSTQVAAGS
+449 YSTQVSAGS
-458 ENIIGTFEEKP
+458 QNIIGTFEEKP

-474 EDLQNAYWLYINE
+474 EELQNSYWLYINE

-547 NKTIPVSA
+547 NKTIAINSA
-555 SDNSFGLF
+555 TDNSFGLF

-568 GYNDVSAGN
+568 GYNDVSSAGN

>member
-1 MPSYWLSY
+1 
-9 NKIKFNLKIQI
+9 
-20 TMKRSIL
+20 MKRSIL
-27 TLGMLALGFLTKAQ
+27 TLGMLALSFLAKAQ
-41 TTDDLTYVANGV
+41 TNDLTYIANGA

-62 YSLYDG
+62 YTVYAG
-68 KMTIVGTGKII
+68 KITIVGTGKIT
-79 NSGNVIIDNGTVF
+79 NSGNVMIMENF
-92 TNGGFRT
+92 TNNAGFRT

-108 DGGNFILKMYDTNL
+108 DGGNFILKMYNDNL
-122 SNLRYGQLYLYN
+122 SSLRYGQLYFGGFHTPVHWAN
-134 MSALGQVTG
+134 VAG

-159 IALPFEGKKLS
+159 IALPFQGKNLS

-175 LLSSGHTFKFGRAN
+175 LLSPGHTFKFGAGNRAN
-189 RYSGEAIMLYN
+189 RYSGEAIMKYSN
-200 SRYARFDNVAS
+200 QYARFDDLAS
-211 IDVADPS
+211 TNQSEPG
-218 TYYILGTKNFNA
+218 TYYILGTRNFNA
-230 SAAVKTVK
+230 SAAVKTIK
-238 GVPTPT
+238 GKPNPQTAV
-244 ELGVFIPSGG
+244 VVWSVGG
-254 VLSSDVVFGTN
+254 LLSSDVVFGTN
-265 GSKQNYYRERYNTY
+265 GTKQNYYRERYNTY
-279 IQDQWDA
+279 IQDQWHMA
-286 ATPWSGNF
+286 SGTAWTGDF
-294 GKNILMVGN
+294 GKNLYLFGN
-303 PFLTNLDIINYL
+303 PFLTNLDLVNEL
-315 PRWSNNDILGLR
+315 PEWIADKSDIWGIR
-327 LEPTGVTTASSG
+327 LEPLSVTTPSGAGTRSG
-339 GTQSTGAKH
+339 GAAKL
-348 VSYTSG
+348 VTYNMAGIPS
-354 SPYLTPAGDVSAVI
+354 GDVAEII
-368 KPMQTFAL
+368 KPMQTFVL
-376 KFRNNN
+376 KFRNNKAQRLEFHN
-382 TQIFPLY
+382 A
-389 QGRRFAYSARPYQ
+389 RRFAYSARPYQ
-402 VAPKVTSR
+402 ATPNVLAR
-410 GSAGSVKQLGVIA
+410 GAAGSVKQLGVIA

-430 LGKTYYV
+430 LGRTYYV
-437 VYPEAQTGKPTT
+437 VYPEAQTGKPAT
-449 YSTQVAAGS
+449 YSTQVAAGG

-469 AGGID
+469 SGGID
-474 EDLQNAYWLYINE
+474 EELQNSYWLYINE

-568 GYNDVSAGN
+568 GYNDVSAAN

-606 KIEVYDLSGRL
+606 KVEVYDLSGRL

>member
-1 MPSYWLSY
+1 
-9 NKIKFNLKIQI
+9 
-20 TMKRSIL
+20 MKRSIL
-27 TLGMLALGFLTKAQ
+27 TLGMLALSFLTKAQ
-41 TTDDLTYVANGV
+41 TDDLTYVANGV
-53 EMTIAPELL
+53 NMTIAPEVV
-62 YSLYDG
+62 YTVHDG
-68 KMTIVGTGKII
+68 KMTIVGTGKIT
-79 NSGNVIIDNGTVF
+79 NSGNVMIVDNSGF
-92 TNGGFRT
+92 SGRAGFRT

-108 DGGNFILKMYDTNL
+108 DGGNFILKMYNDNL
-122 SNLRYGQLYLYN
+122 SSLRYGQLYFGN
-134 MSALGQVTG
+134 NPSPIQVSG

-159 IALPFEGKKLS
+159 ITMPFIGKKLS

-175 LLSSGHTFKFGRAN
+175 LLSPGDSFKFGAGNRAN
-189 RYSGEAIMLYN
+189 RYSGEAIMWYN
-200 SRYARFDNVAS
+200 NVYARFDDLEATS
-211 IDVADPS
+211 IG
-218 TYYILGTKNFNA
+218 YNMQYLILGTKKFNA
-230 SAAVKTVK
+230 STAVKTIK
-238 GVPTPT
+238 GVPVSTMVSG
-244 ELGVFIPSGG
+244 LAIPSGG
-254 VLSSDVVFGTN
+254 ILSSDVVFGTGGKN
-265 GSKQNYYRERYNTY
+265 QNFYRERYNTY

-286 ATPWSGNF
+286 ATPWTGNF
-294 GKNILMVGN
+294 GKNILMLGN

-315 PRWSNNDILGLR
+315 PRWTNNDILGLR
-327 LEPTGVTTASSG
+327 LEPTGVTTSSG
-339 GTQSTGAKH
+339 NGTQSAGAKN
-348 VSYTSG
+348 VTYTPG
-354 SPYLTPAGDVSAVI
+354 SPYSTPVGDVTAII

-382 TQIFPLY
+382 AQSNFRLDL
-389 QGRRFAYSARPYQ
+389 GRRFAYTASPYLASPS
-402 VAPKVTSR
+402 VLSR

-437 VYPEAQTGKPTT
+437 VYPEAQTGKPAT
-449 YSTQVAAGS
+449 YSTQVAAGG

-469 AGGID
+469 SGGID
-474 EDLQNAYWLYINE
+474 EELQNAYWLYINE

-568 GYNDVSAGN
+568 GYNDVSSAGN

-606 KIEVYDLSGRL
+606 KVEVYDLSGRL

>member
-1 MPSYWLSY
+1 M
-9 NKIKFNLKIQI
+9 
-20 TMKRSIL
+20 
-27 TLGMLALGFLTKAQ
+27 
-41 TTDDLTYVANGV
+41 
-53 EMTIAPELL
+53 
-62 YSLYDG
+62 
-68 KMTIVGTGKII
+68 
-79 NSGNVIIDNGTVF
+79 
-92 TNGGFRT
+92 
-99 LTTAGLPKT
+99 
-108 DGGNFILKMYDTNL
+108 
-122 SNLRYGQLYLYN
+122 
-134 MSALGQVTG
+134 
-143 IVDKEYKDN
+143 
-152 HHGSYQQ
+152 
-159 IALPFEGKKLS
+159 
-170 ELSAE
+170 
-175 LLSSGHTFKFGRAN
+175 
-189 RYSGEAIMLYN
+189 
-200 SRYARFDNVAS
+200 
-211 IDVADPS
+211 
-218 TYYILGTKNFNA
+218 
-230 SAAVKTVK
+230 K
-238 GVPTPT
+238 GVP
-244 ELGVFIPSGG
+244 E
-254 VLSSDVVFGTN
+254 VLSFKAINMNGYSPEVVFGAGGKN
-265 GSKQNYYRERYNTY
+265 QNIYRERYNTY
-279 IQDQWDA
+279 IQDQWHITNFGPGSEWTGD
-286 ATPWSGNF
+286 F
-294 GKNILMVGN
+294 GKNIAMYGN
-303 PFLTNLDIINYL
+303 PYFTNLDLINQL
-315 PRWSNNDILGLR
+315 PHMTNNDILGIR
-327 LEPTGVTTASSG
+327 LEPTSVTTASGG
-339 GTQSTGAKH
+339 GTQSAGAKH
-348 VSYTSG
+348 VTYTAAGVPSG
-354 SPYLTPAGDVSAVI
+354 DLGLVI

-382 TQIFPLY
+382 PQLINLEDS
-389 QGRRFAYSARPYQ
+389 RRFAYTARPYQ
-402 VAPKVTSR
+402 ATPNVLAR
-410 GSAGSVKQLGVIA
+410 GVAGSVKQLGVIA

-430 LGKTYYV
+430 LGRTYYV
-437 VYPEAQTGKPTT
+437 VYPEAQTGKPAT
-449 YSTQVAAGS
+449 YSTQVAAGG

-474 EDLQNAYWLYINE
+474 EELQNSYWLYINE

-568 GYNDVSAGN
+568 GYNDVSAAN

-606 KIEVYDLSGRL
+606 KVEVYDLSGRL

>member
-1 MPSYWLSY
+1 
-9 NKIKFNLKIQI
+9 
-20 TMKRSIL
+20 MKRNII

-41 TTDDLTYVANGV
+41 TNDLTYVANGA
-53 EMTIAPELL
+53 EMTIGPDLL
-62 YSLYDG
+62 YSVYEG
-68 KMTIVGTGKII
+68 RITVVGTGKIT
-79 NSGNVIIDNGTVF
+79 NSGNVMLVAPSGNGA
-92 TNGGFRT
+92 GFRT
-99 LTTAGLPKT
+99 LTAAGLPKT

-122 SNLRYGQLYLYN
+122 SNLRYGQFYVLDNAQNQALY
-134 MSALGQVTG
+134 TG
-143 IVDKEYKDN
+143 VMDKEYKDN

-159 IALPFEGKKLS
+159 IAMPFYQKSLS
-170 ELSAE
+170 ELSTE
-175 LLSSGHTFKFGRAN
+175 LLSPGDTFKFGAGNRAN
-189 RYSGEAIMLYN
+189 RYSGEAIMKYSN
-200 SRYARFDNVAS
+200 QYARFDDLPATSNS
-211 IDVADPS
+211 GFGLD
-218 TYYILGTKNFNA
+218 YFILGTKKFNA
-230 SAAVKTVK
+230 SAGVKTIK
-238 GVPTPT
+238 GVP
-244 ELGVFIPSGG
+244 LG
-254 VLSSDVVFGTN
+254 LSFGFAAPEQLMSDVVFGTN

-279 IQDQWDA
+279 IQDEWHIA
-286 ATPWSGNF
+286 SGGTAWAGDF
-294 GKNILMVGN
+294 GKNIMMMGN
-303 PFLTNLDIINYL
+303 PYLVNLDLVNQL
-315 PRWSNNDILGLR
+315 PQMTNNDILGLR
-327 LEPTGVTTASSG
+327 LEPISVTTSSG
-339 GTQSTGAKH
+339 GATSSTGAKQ
-348 VSYTSG
+348 VTYDLLG
-354 SPYLTPAGDVSAVI
+354 NPMGDVGLVI
-368 KPMQTFAL
+368 KPMQTFVL

-382 TQIFPLY
+382 THTIRTYFGQ
-389 QGRRFAYSARPYQ
+389 RFAFTARPYLASPS
-402 VAPKVTSR
+402 VLSR

-430 LGKTYYV
+430 LGRTYYV
-437 VYPEAQTGKPTT
+437 VSPNAQTGKPAT

-458 ENIIGTFEEKP
+458 QNIIGTFEEKP

-474 EDLQNAYWLYINE
+474 EELQNAYWLYINE

-529 NGQSFYISKGNDL
+529 NGQSFYIAKGNDL

-568 GYNDVSAGN
+568 GYNDVSSAGN

-595 KIFFDPAWNTA
+595 KIFFDPVWNTA

>member
-1 MPSYWLSY
+1 
-9 NKIKFNLKIQI
+9 
-20 TMKRSIL
+20 MKRSIL

-41 TTDDLTYVANGV
+41 QDVTYVANGV
-53 EMTIAPELL
+53 EMTIAPEVI
-62 YSLYDG
+62 YSVIDG
-68 KMTIVGTGKII
+68 KMTIVGTGKIT
-79 NSGNVIIDNGTVF
+79 NSGNVMIVDNGGF
-92 TNGGFRT
+92 SNKAGFRT

-108 DGGNFILKMYDTNL
+108 DGGNFILKMYNDNL
-122 SNLRYGQLYLYN
+122 SSLRYGQLYFGN
-134 MSALGQVTG
+134 NPTPSQVSG

-159 IALPFEGKKLS
+159 IAMPFEGKKLS

-175 LLSSGHTFKFGRAN
+175 LLSPGDSFKFGAGNRAN
-189 RYSGEAIMLYN
+189 RYSGEAIMVYN
-200 SRYARFDNVAS
+200 NMYARFDDLEATS
-211 IDVADPS
+211 MGYYMQ
-218 TYYILGTKNFNA
+218 YYILGTKKFNA
-230 SAAVKTVK
+230 STAVKTIK
-238 GVPTPT
+238 GVPLSTMVS
-244 ELGVFIPSGG
+244 GVVIPSGG
-254 VLSSDVVFGTN
+254 ILSSDVVFGTGGKN
-265 GSKQNYYRERYNTY
+265 QNFYRERYNTY

-286 ATPWSGNF
+286 ATPWTGNF
-294 GKNILMVGN
+294 GKNIVMLGN
-303 PFLTNLDIINYL
+303 PFLTNLDIINQL
-315 PRWSNNDILGLR
+315 PHVTNNDILGLR
-327 LEPTGVTTASSG
+327 LEPTGVTTSSG
-339 GTQSTGAKH
+339 NGTQSAGAKH
-348 VSYTSG
+348 VAYTSG
-354 SPYLTPAGDVSAVI
+354 SPYLTPTGDVSAVI
-368 KPMQTFAL
+368 KPMQTFVL

-382 TQIFPLY
+382 ARSNLGFHDA
-389 QGRRFAYSARPYQ
+389 RRFAFTARPYLSSPS
-402 VAPKVTSR
+402 VLSR

-430 LGKTYYV
+430 LGRTYYV
-437 VYPEAQTGKPTT
+437 VYPEAQTGKPAT

-458 ENIIGTFEEKP
+458 QNIIGTFEEKP

-474 EDLQNAYWLYINE
+474 EELQNSYWLYINE

-606 KIEVYDLSGRL
+606 KVEVYDLSGRL

>member
-1 MPSYWLSY
+1 
-9 NKIKFNLKIQI
+9 
-20 TMKRSIL
+20 MKRSIF

-41 TTDDLTYVANGV
+41 TNDLTYVANGA

-62 YSLYDG
+62 YTVYDG
-68 KMTIVGTGKII
+68 KITIVGTGKIT
-79 NSGNVIIDNGTVF
+79 NSGNVMIINYGGG
-92 TNGGFRT
+92 NAGFRT
-99 LTTAGLPKT
+99 LTTAGVNKT
-108 DGGNFILKMYDTNL
+108 DGGNFILKMYNDNL
-122 SNLRYGQLYLYN
+122 SSLRYGQLYFGPWAN
-134 MSALGQVTG
+134 QTNVTG

-159 IALPFEGKKLS
+159 ISLPFKKKLS

-175 LLSSGHTFKFGRAN
+175 LLSPGHTFKFGAGNRAN
-189 RYSGEAIMLYN
+189 RYSGEAIMEYN
-200 SRYARFDNVAS
+200 NYRARFDDTAVTDES
-211 IDVADPS
+211 LPGS
-218 TYYILGTKNFNA
+218 YYILGTKNFNA
-230 SAAVKTVK
+230 STAVKTIK
-238 GVPTPT
+238 GMPYSNVGPYATSA
-244 ELGVFIPSGG
+244 LSNSGV
-254 VLSSDVVFGTN
+254 DFGTN
-265 GSKQNYYRERYNTY
+265 GKNQNYYRERYNTY
-279 IQDQWDA
+279 IQDQWHI
-286 ATPWSGNF
+286 TNF
-294 GKNILMVGN
+294 GPGSEWTGDFGRNIYMLAN
-303 PFLTNLDIINYL
+303 NYLTNLDIINQL
-315 PRWSNNDILGLR
+315 PQMTNNDILGLR
-327 LEPTGVTTASSG
+327 LEPTSVTTASGG
-339 GTQSTGAKH
+339 GTQSAGAKH
-348 VSYTSG
+348 VTYTPG
-354 SPYLTPAGDVSAVI
+354 SPYSTPVGDVTAII
-368 KPMQTFAL
+368 KPMQTFVL
-376 KFRNNN
+376 KFRNSNAHN
-382 TQIFPLY
+382 LFFNEA
-389 QGRRFAYSARPYQ
+389 RRFAYTARPYLATPS
-402 VAPKVTSR
+402 VLSR

-437 VYPEAQTGKPTT
+437 VYPEAQTGKPAT
-449 YSTQVAAGS
+449 YSTQVAAGG

-469 AGGID
+469 SGGID
-474 EDLQNAYWLYINE
+474 EELQNTYWLYINE

-568 GYNDVSAGN
+568 GYNDVSSAGN

-606 KIEVYDLSGRL
+606 KVEVYDLSGRL

>member
-1 MPSYWLSY
+1 
-9 NKIKFNLKIQI
+9 
-20 TMKRSIL
+20 MKRSIL

-41 TTDDLTYVANGV
+41 TDDFTYVANGA
-53 EMTIAPELL
+53 EMTITPEVI
-62 YSLYDG
+62 YSVING
-68 KMTIVGTGKII
+68 KMTIVGTGKIT
-79 NSGNVIIDNGTVF
+79 NSGNVMLIDKGMGN
-92 TNGGFRT
+92 NAGFRT

-122 SNLRYGQLYLYN
+122 SNLRYGQLHFKNVFQY
-134 MSALGQVTG
+134 GVTG

-159 IALPFEGKKLS
+159 IALPFSGKKLS
-170 ELSAE
+170 ELSTE
-175 LLSSGHTFKFGRAN
+175 LLSSGHTFKFGAGNRAN
-189 RYSGEAIMLYN
+189 RYSGEAIMRYSN
-200 SRYARFDNVAS
+200 EYARFDDLAATDTNFFS
-211 IDVADPS
+211 G
-218 TYYILGTKNFNA
+218 YFILGTKNFNA
-230 SAAVKTVK
+230 STTVKTIK
-238 GVPTPT
+238 GVPNSLVYT
-244 ELGVFIPSGG
+244 ETIPAGG
-254 VLSSDVVFGTN
+254 MLSSDVVFGTGGKN
-265 GSKQNYYRERYNTY
+265 QNFYRERYNTY

-286 ATPWSGNF
+286 ATPWTGNF
-294 GKNILMVGN
+294 GKNLYLYGN
-303 PFLTNLDIINYL
+303 PFLTNLDMINQL
-315 PRWSNNDILGLR
+315 PQMTNNDILGLR
-327 LEPTGVTTASSG
+327 LEPTSVTTSSG
-339 GTQSTGAKH
+339 NGTQSAGAKQ
-348 VSYTSG
+348 VTYTPG
-354 SPYLTPAGDVSAVI
+354 SPYSTPVGDVTAII
-368 KPMQTFAL
+368 KPMQTFVL
-376 KFRNNN
+376 KFRNDNAHN
-382 TQIFPLY
+382 VRFDQSI
-389 QGRRFAYSARPYQ
+389 RFAFTARPHLLSPS
-402 VAPKVTSR
+402 VLSR

-430 LGKTYYV
+430 LGRTYYV
-437 VYPEAQTGKPTT
+437 VYPEAQTGKPAT

-469 AGGID
+469 SGGID
-474 EDLQNAYWLYINE
+474 EELQNSYWLYINE

-595 KIFFDPAWNTA
+595 KIFFDPVWNTA
-606 KIEVYDLSGRL
+606 KVEVYDLSGRL

>member
-1 MPSYWLSY
+1 
-9 NKIKFNLKIQI
+9 
-20 TMKRSIL
+20 MKRSIL

-41 TTDDLTYVANGV
+41 TDDLTYVANGTD
-53 EMTIAPELL
+53 MTIAPELL
-62 YSLYDG
+62 YTVYDG
-68 KMTIVGTGKII
+68 KITIVGTGKIT
-79 NSGNVIIDNGTVF
+79 NSGNVMILGPSHLPF
-92 TNGGFRT
+92 RAGFRT

-108 DGGNFILKMYDTNL
+108 DGGNFILKMYNDNL
-122 SNLRYGQLYLYN
+122 SSLRYGQLYFGYGSPQAN
-134 MSALGQVTG
+134 VTG

-159 IALPFEGKKLS
+159 IALPFYQKSLS

-175 LLSSGHTFKFGRAN
+175 LLSPGDTFKFGAGNRAN
-189 RYSGEAIMLYN
+189 RYSGEAIMRYSN
-200 SRYARFDNVAS
+200 QYARFD
-211 IDVADPS
+211 DLS
-218 TYYILGTKNFNA
+218 TTSKTTQTSYLEYFVLGTRKFNA

-238 GVPTPT
+238 GVPV
-244 ELGVFIPSGG
+244 GVPIGDLLPAGG
-254 VLSSDVVFGTN
+254 LLSSDVVFGTN
-265 GSKQNYYRERYNTY
+265 GAKQNYYRERYNTY
-279 IQDQWDA
+279 IQDQWHI
-286 ATPWSGNF
+286 GNFGASSAWTGDF
-294 GKNILMVGN
+294 GKNIYMYGN
-303 PFLTNLDIINYL
+303 PSLTNLDLVNEL
-315 PRWSNNDILGLR
+315 PEWVGNRNDIWGLR
-327 LEPTGVTTASSG
+327 LEPLSVTTPSGAGSRSG
-339 GTQSTGAKH
+339 GAAKL
-348 VSYTSG
+348 VTYTAG
-354 SPYLTPAGDVSAVI
+354 VPAGDVAEII
-368 KPMQTFAL
+368 KPMQTFVL

-382 TQIFPLY
+382 AQVLRF
-389 QGRRFAYSARPYQ
+389 GDARRFAYSARPHQ
-402 VAPKVTSR
+402 AIPNVLAR
-410 GSAGSVKQLGVIA
+410 GAAGSVKQLGVIA

-430 LGKTYYV
+430 LGRTYYV
-437 VYPEAQTGKPTT
+437 VYPEAQTGKPAT
-449 YSTQVAAGS
+449 YSTQVAADS
-458 ENIIGTFEEKP
+458 QNIIGTFEEKP

-474 EDLQNAYWLYINE
+474 EELQNSYWLYINE

-529 NGQSFYISKGNDL
+529 NGQSFYISKGKDL

-606 KIEVYDLSGRL
+606 KVEVYDLSGRL

>member
-1 MPSYWLSY
+1 
-9 NKIKFNLKIQI
+9 
-20 TMKRSIL
+20 MKRSIL

-41 TTDDLTYVANGV
+41 TTDYTYVANGA
-53 EMTIAPELL
+53 EMTISPEVI
-62 YSLYDG
+62 YSVIDG
-68 KMTIVGTGKII
+68 KMTIVGTGKIT
-79 NSGNVIIDNGTVF
+79 NSGNVMFIDKGMGN
-92 TNGGFRT
+92 NAGFRT
-99 LTTAGLPKT
+99 LTTAGLPKN

-122 SNLRYGQLYLYN
+122 SNLRYGQLYFKN
-134 MSALGQVTG
+134 VFQSGVTG

-159 IALPFEGKKLS
+159 IALPFSGKELS
-170 ELSAE
+170 ELSTE
-175 LLSSGHTFKFGRAN
+175 LLSSGHTFKFGAGNRAN
-189 RYSGEAIMLYN
+189 RYSGEAIMRYSN
-200 SRYARFDNVAS
+200 EYARFDDLAATDTGRFS
-211 IDVADPS
+211 E
-218 TYYILGTKNFNA
+218 YFILGTKNFNA
-230 SAAVKTVK
+230 STTVKTIK
-238 GVPTPT
+238 GVPSSLVYIET
-244 ELGVFIPSGG
+244 IPAGG
-254 VLSSDVVFGTN
+254 MLSSDVIFGTGGKN
-265 GSKQNYYRERYNTY
+265 QNYYRERYNTY

-294 GKNILMVGN
+294 GKNLYLYGN
-303 PFLTNLDIINYL
+303 PFLTNLDMINQL
-315 PRWSNNDILGLR
+315 PQMTNNDILGLR
-327 LEPTGVTTASSG
+327 LEPTSVTTASGG
-339 GTQSTGAKH
+339 GTQSAGAKN
-348 VSYTSG
+348 VTYTPG
-354 SPYLTPAGDVSAVI
+354 SPYSTPVGDVTAII
-368 KPMQTFAL
+368 KPMQTFVL

-382 TQIFPLY
+382 AHNVRFDQSI
-389 QGRRFAYSARPYQ
+389 RFAYTARPYLASPS
-402 VAPKVTSR
+402 VLSR

-430 LGKTYYV
+430 LGRTYYV
-437 VYPEAQTGKPTT
+437 VYPEAQTGKPAT

-458 ENIIGTFEEKP
+458 QNIIGTFEEKP
-469 AGGID
+469 SGGID
-474 EDLQNAYWLYINE
+474 EELQNAYWLYINE

-568 GYNDVSAGN
+568 GYNDVSSAGN

-606 KIEVYDLSGRL
+606 KVEVYDLSGRL

>member
-1 MPSYWLSY
+1 
-9 NKIKFNLKIQI
+9 
-20 TMKRSIL
+20 MKRSIL
-27 TLGMLALGFLTKAQ
+27 TLGMLALSFLAKAQ
-41 TTDDLTYVANGV
+41 TNDLTYVANGV

-62 YSLYDG
+62 YTVFSG
-68 KMTIVGTGKII
+68 KITIVGTGKII
-79 NSGNVIIDNGTVF
+79 NSGNVMIVDNGGF
-92 TNGGFRT
+92 SNMAGFRT

-108 DGGNFILKMYDTNL
+108 DGGNFILKMYNDNL
-122 SNLRYGQLYLYN
+122 SSLRYGQLYFGDN
-134 MSALGQVTG
+134 PTPSQVSG

-159 IALPFEGKKLS
+159 IAMPFEGKKLS

-175 LLSSGHTFKFGRAN
+175 LLSPGDSFKFGAGNRAN
-189 RYSGEAIMLYN
+189 RYSGEAIMVYN
-200 SRYARFDNVAS
+200 NIYARFDDLEATS
-211 IDVADPS
+211 MGYY
-218 TYYILGTKNFNA
+218 TLYYILGTRKFNA
-230 SAAVKTVK
+230 STAVKTIK
-238 GVPTPT
+238 GVPISSMVSGIT
-244 ELGVFIPSGG
+244 IPSGG
-254 VLSSDVVFGTN
+254 LLSSDVVFGTGGKN
-265 GSKQNYYRERYNTY
+265 QNFYRERYNTY

-286 ATPWSGNF
+286 ATPWTGNF
-294 GKNILMVGN
+294 GKNIVMLGN
-303 PFLTNLDIINYL
+303 PFLTNLDIINQL
-315 PRWSNNDILGLR
+315 PHVTNNDILGLR
-327 LEPTGVTTASSG
+327 LEPTSVTTASGG
-339 GTQSTGAKH
+339 GTQSAGAKN
-348 VSYTSG
+348 VTYTPG
-354 SPYLTPAGDVSAVI
+354 SPYSTPVGDVTAII

-382 TQIFPLY
+382 AQSNLGLHD
-389 QGRRFAYSARPYQ
+389 GRRFAYTARPYLATPS
-402 VAPKVTSR
+402 VLSR

-430 LGKTYYV
+430 LGRTYYV

-449 YSTQVAAGS
+449 YSTQVAADS
-458 ENIIGTFEEKP
+458 QNIIGTFEEKP

-474 EDLQNAYWLYINE
+474 EDLQNSYWLYINE

-529 NGQSFYISKGNDL
+529 NGQSFYISKGKDL

-568 GYNDVSAGN
+568 GYNDVSSAGN

-606 KIEVYDLSGRL
+606 KVEVYDLSGRL

>member
-1 MPSYWLSY
+1 
-9 NKIKFNLKIQI
+9 
-20 TMKRSIL
+20 MKRSIL
-27 TLGMLALGFLTKAQ
+27 TLGMLALSFLIKAQ
-41 TTDDLTYVANGV
+41 TNDLTYVANGV
-53 EMTIAPELL
+53 DMSIAPELL
-62 YSLYDG
+62 YSVYNG
-68 KMTIVGTGKII
+68 KITIVGTGKIT
-79 NSGNVIIDNGTVF
+79 NSGNVMISGNNPVF
-92 TNGGFRT
+92 GFRT
-99 LTTAGLPKT
+99 LTTAGLDKT

-122 SNLRYGQLYLYN
+122 SNLRYGQLYIK
-134 MSALGQVTG
+134 SALQTNVTG

-159 IALPFEGKKLS
+159 IALPFWQKPLS

-175 LLSSGHTFKFGRAN
+175 LLSPGHTFKFGAGNRAN
-189 RYSGEAIMLYN
+189 RYSGEAIMWYN
-200 SRYARFDNVAS
+200 NNYARFEDL
-211 IDVADPS
+211 PS
-218 TYYILGTKNFNA
+218 TAVSSFPRGYYILGTRNFNA
-230 SAAVKTVK
+230 SAAVKTIK
-238 GVPTPT
+238 GVPYSVQPG
-244 ELGVFIPSGG
+244 LFIPAGG
-254 VLSSDVVFGTN
+254 WLSSDVVFGTGGKN
-265 GSKQNYYRERYNTY
+265 QNYYRERYNTY

-294 GKNILMVGN
+294 GKNIFMIGN
-303 PFLTNLDIINYL
+303 EYLTNLDLINQL
-315 PRWSNNDILGLR
+315 PHMTNNDILGIR
-327 LEPTGVTTASSG
+327 LEPASVTTASGG
-339 GTQSTGAKH
+339 GTQSVGGKYVTYNAAGMP
-348 VSYTSG
+348 S
-354 SPYLTPAGDVSAVI
+354 GDVGLVI
-368 KPMQTFAL
+368 KPMQAYAL
-376 KFRNNN
+376 KFRNSNAQN
-382 TQIFPLY
+382 INIADA
-389 QGRRFAYSARPYQ
+389 RRFAYTARPYLATPS
-402 VAPKVTSR
+402 VLSR

-430 LGKTYYV
+430 LGRTYYV
-437 VYPEAQTGKPTT
+437 VYPEAQTGKPAT

-458 ENIIGTFEEKP
+458 QNIIGTFEEKP
-469 AGGID
+469 SGGID
-474 EDLQNAYWLYINE
+474 EELQNSYWLYINE

-547 NKTIPVSA
+547 NKTIPISA

-568 GYNDVSAGN
+568 GYNDVSSAGN

-606 KIEVYDLSGRL
+606 KVEVYDLSGRL

>member
-1 MPSYWLSY
+1 
-9 NKIKFNLKIQI
+9 
-20 TMKRSIL
+20 MKRSIL
-27 TLGMLALGFLTKAQ
+27 TLGMLALSFLTKAQ
-41 TTDDLTYVANGV
+41 TDDLTYVANGV
-53 EMTIAPELL
+53 EMTIAPELV

-68 KMTIVGTGKII
+68 KITIVGTGKIT
-79 NSGNVIIDNGTVF
+79 NSGNVMIRDYSGKA
-92 TNGGFRT
+92 GFKT
-99 LTTAGLPKT
+99 LTAAGLAKT
-108 DGGNFILKMYDTNL
+108 DGGNFILKMYNDNL
-122 SNLRYGQLYLYN
+122 SSLRYGQLYFYN
-134 MSALGQVTG
+134 MTSQNQVTG

-159 IALPFEGKKLS
+159 IALPFHQKSLS

-175 LLSSGHTFKFGRAN
+175 LLSPGDTFKFGAGNRAN
-189 RYSGEAIMLYN
+189 RYSGEAIMRYSN
-200 SRYARFDNVAS
+200 QYARFD
-211 IDVADPS
+211 DLS
-218 TYYILGTKNFNA
+218 TTSKTTQSSYLEYFVLGTRKFNA
-230 SAAVKTVK
+230 STAVKTIK
-238 GVPTPT
+238 GVPLSLQYVDLILT
-244 ELGVFIPSGG
+244 GG
-254 VLSSDVVFGTN
+254 NLSPDVVFGTN
-265 GSKQNYYRERYNTY
+265 GAKQNYYRERYNTY
-279 IQDQWDA
+279 IQDQWHI
-286 ATPWSGNF
+286 GNFGASSAWTGDF
-294 GKNILMVGN
+294 GKNIYMYGN
-303 PFLTNLDIINYL
+303 SYLTNLDLVNEL
-315 PRWSNNDILGLR
+315 PEMLDDKGDIWGLR
-327 LEPTGVTTASSG
+327 LDPGTVTTASSG

-348 VSYTSG
+348 VTYNAAG
-354 SPYLTPAGDVSAVI
+354 TPSGDVGLVI
-368 KPMQTFAL
+368 RPMQTFVL
-376 KFRNNN
+376 KFRNSKAQ
-382 TQIFPLY
+382 TLIF
-389 QGRRFAYSARPYQ
+389 QKGRRFAYTARPYSASSS
-402 VAPKVTSR
+402 VLSR
-410 GSAGSVKQLGVIA
+410 GSAGSLKQLGVIA

-430 LGKTYYV
+430 LGRTYYV
-437 VYPEAQTGKPTT
+437 VYPEAQTGKPST
-449 YSTQVAAGS
+449 YSTQVAADS
-458 ENIIGTFEEKP
+458 QNIIGTFEEKP
-469 AGGID
+469 SGGID
-474 EDLQNAYWLYINE
+474 EELQNSYWLYINE
-487 ANQSDFKG
+487 ANQSNFKG

-547 NKTIPVSA
+547 NKTIAINSA
-555 SDNSFGLF
+555 TDNSFGLF

-582 ATVVAFDEATKEY
+582 ATVVAFDEASKEY

-606 KIEVYDLSGRL
+606 KVEVYDLSGRL

>member
-1 MPSYWLSY
+1 
-9 NKIKFNLKIQI
+9 
-20 TMKRSIL
+20 MKRSIL
-27 TLGMLALGFLTKAQ
+27 TLGMLALSFLTKAQ
-41 TTDDLTYVANGV
+41 QDVTYVANGV
-53 EMTIAPELL
+53 DMTIAPEVI
-62 YSLYDG
+62 YSVYDG
-68 KMTIVGTGKII
+68 KMTIVGTGKIT
-79 NSGNVIIDNGTVF
+79 NSGNVMLMNGS
-92 TNGGFRT
+92 TNNTGFRT

-108 DGGNFILKMYDTNL
+108 DGGNFILKIYDANL
-122 SNLRYGQLYLYN
+122 SNLRYGQLYFGLWAN
-134 MSALGQVTG
+134 QTNVTG

-159 IALPFEGKKLS
+159 ISLPFKKKLS

-175 LLSSGHTFKFGRAN
+175 LLSPGHTFKFGAGNRAN
-189 RYSGEAIMLYN
+189 RYSGEAIMVYN
-200 SRYARFDNVAS
+200 NYRARFDDTAVTDES
-211 IDVADPS
+211 VPG

-230 SAAVKTVK
+230 STAVKTIK
-238 GVPTPT
+238 GVPYSNQGPYVTSI
-244 ELGVFIPSGG
+244 LSNSGV
-254 VLSSDVVFGTN
+254 DFGTN
-265 GSKQNYYRERYNTY
+265 GKNQNYYRERYNTY
-279 IQDQWDA
+279 IQDQWHI
-286 ATPWSGNF
+286 TNF
-294 GKNILMVGN
+294 GPGSEWTGDFGRNIYMLAN
-303 PFLTNLDIINYL
+303 NYLTNLDLINQL
-315 PRWSNNDILGLR
+315 PQITNNDILGIR
-327 LEPTGVTTASSG
+327 LEPTSVTTASGG
-339 GTQSTGAKH
+339 GTQSTGARH
-348 VSYTSG
+348 VTYNAAGVPS
-354 SPYLTPAGDVSAVI
+354 GDVTAI
-368 KPMQTFAL
+368 IRPMQTFVL

-382 TQIFPLY
+382 NQQIDSYFF
-389 QGRRFAYSARPYQ
+389 RRFAYSARPYQ
-402 VAPKVTSR
+402 ATPNVLAR
-410 GSAGSVKQLGVIA
+410 GAAGSVKQLGVIA
-423 LDEHGNE
+423 LDEQGNE

-469 AGGID
+469 SGGID
-474 EDLQNAYWLYINE
+474 EELQNSYWLYINE
-487 ANQSDFKG
+487 ANQSDYRG

-555 SDNSFGLF
+555 TDNSFGLF

-568 GYNDVSAGN
+568 GYNDVSSARN

-606 KIEVYDLSGRL
+606 KVEVYDLSGRL

>member
-1 MPSYWLSY
+1 
-9 NKIKFNLKIQI
+9 
-20 TMKRSIL
+20 MKRNII

-41 TTDDLTYVANGV
+41 TNDLTYVANGV
-53 EMTIAPELL
+53 DMSIAPELL
-62 YSLYDG
+62 YSVYNG
-68 KMTIVGTGKII
+68 KITIVGTGKIT
-79 NSGNVIIDNGTVF
+79 NSGNVMISGNNPVF
-92 TNGGFRT
+92 GFRT

-108 DGGNFILKMYDTNL
+108 NGGNFILKMYDANL
-122 SNLRYGQLYLYN
+122 SNLRYGQLYIK
-134 MSALGQVTG
+134 SALQTNVTG

-159 IALPFEGKKLS
+159 IAMPFFGKKLS

-175 LLSSGHTFKFGRAN
+175 LLSPGHTFKFGAGNRAN

-200 SRYARFDNVAS
+200 NQYARFD
-211 IDVADPS
+211 DLPS
-218 TYYILGTKNFNA
+218 TAVSYSSREYYILGTKNFNA
-230 SAAVKTVK
+230 SAAVKTIK
-238 GVPTPT
+238 GVPNAAPSG
-244 ELGVFIPSGG
+244 LFIPAGG
-254 VLSSDVVFGTN
+254 WLSSDVVFGTGGKN
-265 GSKQNYYRERYNTY
+265 QNYYRERYNTY
-279 IQDQWDA
+279 IQDEWEA
-286 ATPWSGNF
+286 TTPWTGNF
-294 GKNILMVGN
+294 GKNILMLGN
-303 PFLTNLDIINYL
+303 QFLTNLDLINQL
-315 PRWSNNDILGLR
+315 PHMTNNDILGLR
-327 LEPTGVTTASSG
+327 LDPGTVTTASSG

-348 VSYTSG
+348 VTYSAG
-354 SPYLTPAGDVSAVI
+354 GTPSGDVGLVI
-368 KPMQTFAL
+368 RPMQTFVL

-382 TQIFPLY
+382 AQNLYLY
-389 QGRRFAYSARPYQ
+389 QGRRFAYTARPH
-402 VAPKVTSR
+402 VTTSVLAR

-430 LGKTYYV
+430 LGRTYYV
-437 VYPEAQTGKPTT
+437 VYPEAQTGKPAT

-469 AGGID
+469 SGGID
-474 EDLQNAYWLYINE
+474 EELQNSYWLYINE

-547 NKTIPVSA
+547 NKTIAINSA
-555 SDNSFGLF
+555 TDNSFGLF

-568 GYNDVSAGN
+568 GYNDASSAGN

-606 KIEVYDLSGRL
+606 KVEVYDLSGRL

>member
-1 MPSYWLSY
+1 
-9 NKIKFNLKIQI
+9 
-20 TMKRSIL
+20 MKRSIL

-41 TTDDLTYVANGV
+41 TIDHTYVADGV
-53 EMTIAPELL
+53 NMTITPEVI
-62 YSLYDG
+62 YSVIGG
-68 KMTIVGTGKII
+68 KMTIVGTGKIT
-79 NSGNVIIDNGTVF
+79 NSGNVMIVGGYTN
-92 TNGGFRT
+92 NGGFRT

-108 DGGNFILKMYDTNL
+108 NGGNFILKMYDTNL
-122 SNLRYGQLYLYN
+122 SNLRYGQLYF
-134 MSALGQVTG
+134 GQGSSQVNVTG

-159 IALPFEGKKLS
+159 IALPFNGKKLS

-175 LLSSGHTFKFGRAN
+175 LLSSGHTFKFGAGNRAN
-189 RYSGEAIMLYN
+189 RYSGEAIMKYSN
-200 SRYARFDNVAS
+200 FYARFDDLAVT
-211 IDVADPS
+211 DVTYDGGD
-218 TYYILGTKNFNA
+218 YYILGTKNFNA
-230 SAAVKTVK
+230 SATVKTIK
-238 GVPTPT
+238 GVPQILVAAFATPT
-244 ELGVFIPSGG
+244 GGYPSPF
-254 VLSSDVVFGTN
+254 DVVFGVN
-265 GSKQNYYRERYNTY
+265 GSKQNHYRERYNTY
-279 IQDQWDA
+279 IQDQWHITNGGTA
-286 ATPWSGNF
+286 WSGDF
-294 GKNILMVGN
+294 GKNIVMYGN
-303 PFLTNLDIINYL
+303 QFLTNLDIINYL
-315 PRWSNNDILGLR
+315 PTWTHNDILGIR
-327 LEPTGVTTASSG
+327 LEPTSVTTASGG
-339 GTQSTGAKH
+339 GTQSAGAKH
-348 VSYTSG
+348 VTYNAAGVPS
-354 SPYLTPAGDVSAVI
+354 GDVTAII
-368 KPMQTFAL
+368 KPLQTFAL

-382 TQIFPLY
+382 SQYIVFSPS
-389 QGRRFAYSARPYQ
+389 RRFAYTARPFLASPS
-402 VAPKVTSR
+402 VLSR
-410 GSAGSVKQLGVIA
+410 GSAGSLKQLGVIA

-430 LGKTYYV
+430 LGRTYYV
-437 VYPEAQTGKPTT
+437 VYPEAQTGKPAT
-449 YSTQVAAGS
+449 YSTQVAAGG

-474 EDLQNAYWLYINE
+474 EELQNSYWLYINE

-547 NKTIPVSA
+547 NKTIAINSA
-555 SDNSFGLF
+555 TDSSFGLF

-568 GYNDVSAGN
+568 GYNDVSSAGN

-606 KIEVYDLSGRL
+606 KVEVYDLSGRL

>member
-1 MPSYWLSY
+1 
-9 NKIKFNLKIQI
+9 
-20 TMKRSIL
+20 MKRSIL
-27 TLGMLALGFLTKAQ
+27 TLGMLALSLLTKAQ
-41 TTDDLTYVANGV
+41 TGDLTYVANGV
-53 EMTIAPELL
+53 EVTIAPELL
-62 YSLYDG
+62 YTVYDG
-68 KMTIVGTGKII
+68 KITIVGTGKIT
-79 NSGNVIIDNGTVF
+79 NSGNVMIVRGPAN
-92 TNGGFRT
+92 NAGFRT

-122 SNLRYGQLYLYN
+122 SNLRYGQLYLGG
-134 MSALGQVTG
+134 AIPQVNITG

-159 IALPFEGKKLS
+159 IALPFYQKSLS

-175 LLSSGHTFKFGRAN
+175 LLSLGDTFKFGAGNRAN
-189 RYSGEAIMLYN
+189 RYSGEAIMKYSN
-200 SRYARFDNVAS
+200 QYARFDDLAS
-211 IDVADPS
+211 TNKSEPG
-218 TYYILGTKNFNA
+218 TYYILGTRNFNA
-230 SAAVKTVK
+230 SAVVKIIKGKPNPQLMAVSWSV
-238 GVPTPT
+238 
-244 ELGVFIPSGG
+244 GG
-254 VLSSDVVFGTN
+254 LLSSDVVFGTN
-265 GSKQNYYRERYNTY
+265 GAKQNYYRERYNTY
-279 IQDQWDA
+279 IQDQWHMA
-286 ATPWSGNF
+286 SGTAWTGDF
-294 GKNILMVGN
+294 GKNLYLFGN
-303 PFLTNLDIINYL
+303 PFLTNLDLVNEL
-315 PRWSNNDILGLR
+315 PEWVANRNDIWGIR
-327 LEPTGVTTASSG
+327 LEPLSVTTPSGAGTRSG
-339 GTQSTGAKH
+339 GAAKL
-348 VSYTSG
+348 VTYTAG
-354 SPYLTPAGDVSAVI
+354 VPAGDVAEII
-368 KPMQTFAL
+368 KPMQTFVL

-382 TQIFPLY
+382 AQRLEFY
-389 QGRRFAYSARPYQ
+389 NARRFAYSARPYQ
-402 VAPKVTSR
+402 ATPNVLAR
-410 GSAGSVKQLGVIA
+410 GAAGSVKQLGVIA

-430 LGKTYYV
+430 LGRTYYV
-437 VYPEAQTGKPTT
+437 VYPEAQTGKPAT
-449 YSTQVAAGS
+449 YSAQVAADS
-458 ENIIGTFEEKP
+458 QNIIGTFEEKP
-469 AGGID
+469 SGGID
-474 EDLQNAYWLYINE
+474 EELQNSYWLYINE

-568 GYNDVSAGN
+568 GYNDVSSAGN

-635 PSGNRATYVVKAVSE
+635 PSGNRAAYVVKAVSE

>member
-1 MPSYWLSY
+1 
-9 NKIKFNLKIQI
+9 
-20 TMKRSIL
+20 MKRSIL

-41 TTDDLTYVANGV
+41 TNDLTYVGNGA
-53 EMTIAPELL
+53 EMTISPEVI
-62 YSLYDG
+62 YSVIDG
-68 KMTIVGTGKII
+68 KMTIVGTGKIT
-79 NSGNVIIDNGTVF
+79 NSGNVMIINGSGY
-92 TNGGFRT
+92 NAGFRT
-99 LTTAGLPKT
+99 ITTAGLPKT
-108 DGGNFILKMYDTNL
+108 NGGNFILKIYDTNL
-122 SNLRYGQLYLYN
+122 SNLRYGQLYFEDN
-134 MSALGQVTG
+134 PSQTEVTG
-143 IVDKEYKDN
+143 VVDKEYKDN

-159 IALPFEGKKLS
+159 ITLPFKDKKLS

-175 LLSSGHTFKFGRAN
+175 LLSSGHTFKFGAGNRAN
-189 RYSGEAIMLYN
+189 RYSGEAIMKYSN
-200 SRYARFDNVAS
+200 EYARFDDLSATSSSDDDLSAS
-211 IDVADPS
+211 VFR
-218 TYYILGTKNFNA
+218 YYILGTKNFNA
-230 SAAVKTVK
+230 SAAVKTIK
-238 GVPTPT
+238 GVP
-244 ELGVFIPSGG
+244 LSGDLNTG
-254 VLSSDVVFGTN
+254 FTIGGLLSPDVVFGTGGKN
-265 GSKQNYYRERYNTY
+265 QNFYRERYNTY
-279 IQDQWDA
+279 IQDQWHMANFGPGSQWTGD
-286 ATPWSGNF
+286 F
-294 GKNILMVGN
+294 GKNIVMYGN
-303 PFLTNLDIINYL
+303 YFLTNLDIINQL
-315 PRWSNNDILGLR
+315 PTWTNNDILGIR
-327 LEPTGVTTASSG
+327 LEPTSVTTASGG
-339 GTQSTGAKH
+339 GTQSAGAKN
-348 VSYTSG
+348 VTYSAG
-354 SPYLTPAGDVSAVI
+354 GTPSGDVGLVI

-376 KFRNNN
+376 KFRNYNA
-382 TQIFPLY
+382 QSLY
-389 QGRRFAYSARPYQ
+389 FDKGRRFAYTARPYLASPS
-402 VAPKVTSR
+402 VLSR
-410 GSAGSVKQLGVIA
+410 GSAGSLKQLGVIA

-430 LGKTYYV
+430 LGRTYYV
-437 VYPEAQTGKPTT
+437 VYPEAQTGKPAT
-449 YSTQVAAGS
+449 YSTQVAAGG

-469 AGGID
+469 TGGID
-474 EDLQNAYWLYINE
+474 EELQNSYWLYINE

-529 NGQSFYISKGNDL
+529 NGQSFYISKGKDL

-547 NKTIPVSA
+547 NKTIPISA

-568 GYNDVSAGN
+568 GYNDVSSAGN

-606 KIEVYDLSGRL
+606 KVEVYDLSGRL

-623 VDTKAGEFTLSL
+623 VDAKAGEFTLSL

>member
-1 MPSYWLSY
+1 
-9 NKIKFNLKIQI
+9 
-20 TMKRSIL
+20 MKRSIL
-27 TLGMLALGFLTKAQ
+27 TLGMLALSFLTKAQ
-41 TTDDLTYVANGV
+41 TNDLTYVANGA
-53 EMTIAPELL
+53 EMTISPEVI
-62 YSLYDG
+62 YSVIDG
-68 KMTIVGTGKII
+68 KMTIVGTGKIT
-79 NSGNVIIDNGTVF
+79 NSGNVMISETYLSNR
-92 TNGGFRT
+92 GGFRT

-108 DGGNFILKMYDTNL
+108 NGGNFILKMYDANL
-122 SNLRYGQLYLYN
+122 SNLKYGQLYFGN
-134 MSALGQVTG
+134 NVSQSNVTG

-159 IALPFEGKKLS
+159 IALPFNGKRLS
-170 ELSAE
+170 ELNAE
-175 LLSSGHTFKFGRAN
+175 LLSSPNAFKFGAGNRAN
-189 RYSGEAIMLYN
+189 RYSGEAIMKYSN
-200 SRYARFDNVAS
+200 QYARFDDTAVT
-211 IDVADPS
+211 DVS
-218 TYYILGTKNFNA
+218 NEGTYYILGTRNFNA
-230 SAAVKTVK
+230 SAAVKTIK
-238 GVPTPT
+238 GVPNPG
-244 ELGVFIPSGG
+244 EIGSGIPSGG
-254 VLSSDVVFGTN
+254 ILSSDVVFGTN

-279 IQDQWDA
+279 IQDEWEA
-286 ATPWSGNF
+286 TTPWTGNF

-303 PFLTNLDIINYL
+303 QFLTNLDLINQL
-315 PRWSNNDILGLR
+315 PHMTNNDILGLR
-327 LEPTGVTTASSG
+327 LDPGTVTTASSG

-348 VSYTSG
+348 VTYNAAG
-354 SPYLTPAGDVSAVI
+354 TPSGDVGLVI
-368 KPMQTFAL
+368 RPMQTFVM

-382 TQIFPLY
+382 AQSLYLY
-389 QGRRFAYSARPYQ
+389 QGRRFAYTARPYLATPS
-402 VAPKVTSR
+402 VLSR

-430 LGKTYYV
+430 LGRTYYV
-437 VYPEAQTGKPTT
+437 VYPEAQTGKPST

-458 ENIIGTFEEKP
+458 QNIIGTFEEKP

-474 EDLQNAYWLYINE
+474 EELQNSYWLYINE

-568 GYNDVSAGN
+568 GYNDVSSAGN
-577 VAKPS
+577 VSKPS

>member
-1 MPSYWLSY
+1 
-9 NKIKFNLKIQI
+9 
-20 TMKRSIL
+20 MKRSIF

-41 TTDDLTYVANGV
+41 TNDLTYVANGAA
-53 EMTIAPELL
+53 MTIAPELL
-62 YSLYDG
+62 YTVYDG
-68 KMTIVGTGKII
+68 KITIVGTGKIT
-79 NSGNVIIDNGTVF
+79 NSGNVMIVDGWGHNA
-92 TNGGFRT
+92 GFRT
-99 LTTAGLPKT
+99 LTTAGTNKT
-108 DGGNFILKMYDTNL
+108 DGGNFILKMYNDNL
-122 SNLRYGQLYLYN
+122 SSLRYGQLYFGNLPQPN
-134 MSALGQVTG
+134 VTG

-159 IALPFEGKKLS
+159 IALPFKGKKLS

-175 LLSSGHTFKFGRAN
+175 LLSPGHTFKFGAGNRAN
-189 RYSGEAIMLYN
+189 RYSGEAIMEYN
-200 SRYARFDNVAS
+200 NYRARFEDLAVTEES
-211 IDVADPS
+211 HDS
-218 TYYILGTKNFNA
+218 SYYILGAKNFNA
-230 SAAVKTVK
+230 STAVKTIK
-238 GVPTPT
+238 GVPYSNPGYFSSA
-244 ELGVFIPSGG
+244 LLSNSGV
-254 VLSSDVVFGTN
+254 DFGTN
-265 GSKQNYYRERYNTY
+265 GKNQNYYRERYNTY
-279 IQDQWDA
+279 IQDQWHI
-286 ATPWSGNF
+286 TNF
-294 GKNILMVGN
+294 GPGSEWTGDFGRNMFMLGN
-303 PFLTNLDIINYL
+303 PFLTNLDLINQL
-315 PRWSNNDILGLR
+315 PQMTNNDILGIR
-327 LEPTGVTTASSG
+327 LEPTLVTTASGG
-339 GTQSTGAKH
+339 GTQSAGAKN
-348 VSYTSG
+348 VTYTPG
-354 SPYLTPAGDVSAVI
+354 SPYSTPVGDVTAII
-368 KPMQTFAL
+368 KPMQTFVL

-382 TQIFPLY
+382 AQNLWWNSAK
-389 QGRRFAYSARPYQ
+389 RFAFTARPYL
-402 VAPKVTSR
+402 ASPKVTSR

-430 LGKTYYV
+430 LGRTYYV
-437 VYPEAQTGKPTT
+437 VYPEAQTGKPAT
-449 YSTQVAAGS
+449 YSTQVAAGG

-469 AGGID
+469 TGGID
-474 EDLQNAYWLYINE
+474 EELQNAYWLYINE

-568 GYNDVSAGN
+568 GYKDVSSAGN

-606 KIEVYDLSGRL
+606 KVEVYDLSGRL

>member
-1 MPSYWLSY
+1 
-9 NKIKFNLKIQI
+9 
-20 TMKRSIL
+20 MKRNII
-27 TLGMLALGFLTKAQ
+27 TLGMLALSFLTKAQ
-41 TTDDLTYVANGV
+41 TNDLTYVANGA
-53 EMTIAPELL
+53 EMTITPEVI
-62 YSLYDG
+62 YSVING
-68 KMTIVGTGKII
+68 KMTIVGTGKIT
-79 NSGNVIIDNGTVF
+79 NSGNVMFIDKGMGNNV
-92 TNGGFRT
+92 GFKT
-99 LTTAGLPKT
+99 LTTAGLDKT

-122 SNLRYGQLYLYN
+122 SNLRYGQLYFENVFQY
-134 MSALGQVTG
+134 GITG

-159 IALPFEGKKLS
+159 IALPFSGKKLS
-170 ELSAE
+170 ELSTE
-175 LLSSGHTFKFGRAN
+175 LLSSGHTFKFGAGNRAN
-189 RYSGEAIMLYN
+189 RYSGEAIMRYSN
-200 SRYARFDNVAS
+200 EYARFDDLAATDTNFFS
-211 IDVADPS
+211 G
-218 TYYILGTKNFNA
+218 YFILGTKNFNA
-230 SAAVKTVK
+230 STTVKTIK
-238 GVPTPT
+238 GVPNSLVYVET
-244 ELGVFIPSGG
+244 IPAGG
-254 VLSSDVVFGTN
+254 MLSSDVVFGTGGKN
-265 GSKQNYYRERYNTY
+265 QNFYRERYNTY

-286 ATPWSGNF
+286 ATPWTGNF
-294 GKNILMVGN
+294 GKNLYLYGN
-303 PFLTNLDIINYL
+303 PFLTNMDMINQL
-315 PRWSNNDILGLR
+315 PQMTNNDILGLR
-327 LEPTGVTTASSG
+327 LEPTSVTTASGG
-339 GTQSTGAKH
+339 GTQSAGAKN
-348 VSYTSG
+348 VTYTPG
-354 SPYLTPAGDVSAVI
+354 SPYSTPVGDVTAII
-368 KPMQTFAL
+368 KPMQTFVL

-382 TQIFPLY
+382 AHYVRFDQSI
-389 QGRRFAYSARPYQ
+389 RFAYTARPYLASPS
-402 VAPKVTSR
+402 VLSR

-430 LGKTYYV
+430 LGRTYYV
-437 VYPEAQTGKPTT
+437 VYPEAQTGKPAT

-458 ENIIGTFEEKP
+458 QNIIGTFEEKP
-469 AGGID
+469 SGGID
-474 EDLQNAYWLYINE
+474 EELQNTYWLYINE

-547 NKTIPVSA
+547 NKTIPISA

-568 GYNDVSAGN
+568 GYNDVSSAGN

-606 KIEVYDLSGRL
+606 KVEVYDLSGRL

>member
-1 MPSYWLSY
+1 
-9 NKIKFNLKIQI
+9 
-20 TMKRSIL
+20 MKRSIL
-27 TLGMLALGFLTKAQ
+27 TLGMLALSFLTKAQ
-41 TTDDLTYVANGV
+41 TMDYTYVANGV
-53 EMTIAPELL
+53 EMTIAPEVI
-62 YSLYDG
+62 YSVIDG
-68 KMTIVGTGKII
+68 KMTIVGTGKIT
-79 NSGNVIIDNGTVF
+79 NSGNVMIVGGFPNH
-92 TNGGFRT
+92 GGFRT
-99 LTTAGLPKT
+99 LTTAGTNKT
-108 DGGNFILKMYDTNL
+108 NGGNFILKMYDANL
-122 SNLRYGQLYLYN
+122 SNLRYGQLYIQDIIN
-134 MSALGQVTG
+134 QSQVTG

-159 IALPFEGKKLS
+159 ISMPFRDKKLS

-175 LLSSGHTFKFGRAN
+175 LLSPGHTFKFGAGNRAN
-189 RYSGEAIMLYN
+189 RYSGEAIMRYSN
-200 SRYARFDNVAS
+200 QYARFDDLSATS
-211 IDVADPS
+211 QSDAAKGLS
-218 TYYILGTKNFNA
+218 YYILGTKNFNA

-238 GVPTPT
+238 G
-244 ELGVFIPSGG
+244 IPFGG
-254 VLSSDVVFGTN
+254 VLFFAIPAGGILSSDVVFGTN

-279 IQDQWDA
+279 IQDQWEA
-286 ATPWSGNF
+286 ATPWTGNF
-294 GKNILMVGN
+294 GKNIVMLGN
-303 PFLTNLDIINYL
+303 PYFTNLDLVNQLTAY
-315 PRWSNNDILGLR
+315 PDILGLR
-327 LEPTGVTTASSG
+327 LEPTSVTTASGG
-339 GTQSTGAKH
+339 GTQSASAKQ
-348 VSYTSG
+348 VTYTPG
-354 SPYLTPAGDVSAVI
+354 SPYSTPVGDVTAII
-368 KPMQTFAL
+368 KPMQTFVL
-376 KFRNNN
+376 KYRNGNI
-382 TQIFPLY
+382 QPGLGYSIYLS
-389 QGRRFAYSARPYQ
+389 RRFAYTARPYLASPT
-402 VAPKVTSR
+402 VLSR
-410 GSAGSVKQLGVIA
+410 GSVGSVKQLGVIA

-430 LGKTYYV
+430 LGRTYYV
-437 VYPEAQTGKPTT
+437 VYPEAQTGKPAT

-469 AGGID
+469 SGGID
-474 EDLQNAYWLYINE
+474 EELQNSYWLYINE

-568 GYNDVSAGN
+568 GYNDVSSAGN

-606 KIEVYDLSGRL
+606 KVEVYDLSGRL